1 MKSPAE
7 TYFAALAD
15 VRATGGG
22 VKETSYYPALINL
35 LNAVGETLKPRVM
48 AVSQLKNTGAGSPDA
63 GLYAASQFSK
73 GASDPLPGQL
83 PERGAVEIKS
93 MAEDGWL
100 TANSTQVSKYWEKY
114 RRVLVTNYRDFLL
127 VGEDRAGRPAVL
139 ETLRLADSAE
149 DFWARLAQ
157 PRAFA
162 QARGERLVEYLKRV
176 LLCAAPLNNPR
187 DVAWFLASYARD
199 ARARL
204 EEKPD
209 LPALAALRGALEN
222 ALGLRFEAED
232 GEHFFRSTLIQT
244 LFYGVFSAW
253 VLWHREIALRSPR
266 PPGEGPGVRAGESE
280 RFDWKLASW
289 TLRVPMIRALFEQL
303 SQPSRLLP
311 LGLAEVLDWVNGVL
325 NRVDRAAFFGQ
336 FAAAGA
342 VQYFYEPF
350 LQAFDPELRK
360 QLGVW
365 YTPPEIVRYMV
376 ARVDAVLR
384 EELDITDGLADPQ
397 VFILDPCCGTG
408 AYLTEV
414 LRHIKA
420 RLDEQGLGG
429 LAGAKLKQAAL
440 ERVFG
445 FELLPAPYV
454 VAHLQLG
461 LLLHQ
466 WGATLQLDA
475 ATGQTERLGVYLTN
489 ALTGWQPPD
498 EDGKKRMA
506 QLALNFPEL
515 MAENNAARA
524 VKQERRILV
533 ILGNPPYNGFAGVA
547 VDEEQELT
555 RAYRQ
560 TRRAPPP
567 QGQGLNDLYVR
578 FYRMAERHIVEHSGR
593 GVICFISN
601 YSWLDGLSF
610 TGMRER
616 YLEQFDRIWIDCL
629 NGDKYKTGKLTP
641 EGSPDPSV
649 FSTDFNPEG
658 IQVGTTIALLVRRIQ
673 HDNPLIQFRHWWG
686 KLKREE
692 LLKSLDQSPA
702 PPYQSLQPP
711 LELGLPFMPM
721 RVQAH
726 YLAWPLLPD
735 LLPASFPGVKT
746 SRDDALVDI
755 DRAALEQRMRRYFD
769 PNISDEE
776 IRRIAP
782 SLMKTT
788 ARFDPKQT
796 RAILQKRGFRSENI
810 IRYAYRPFDV
820 RWLYWESETKL
831 LDEKRS
837 EYFPHLFTQ
846 NIWLEARQRQPMDQF
861 DRGFITRALGD
872 NFGNGLSSFFPLY
885 LKNQIKPQNSLLDEP
900 AALIEY
906 QPNLSNAAT
915 DYLARLDA
923 DAPTLFHHIVAI
935 LHAPAYRTDNAG
947 ALKQD
952 WPRIPLPA
960 TRERLL
966 ASAELGRQ
974 IAALLDTETPLA
986 GVTQGKPRSE
996 LANIA
1001 LLTVVDAAPLTPEHL
1016 KLTAGW
1022 GHAGKGGVTM
1032 PGKGRTE
1039 SRPTVCSP
1047 RPLGEGPGVRAE
1059 AMGDETLD
1067 VSLNVG
1073 CYWKNVP
1080 RPVWEFT
1087 LGGYQVLKKWLSY
1100 REHELLNRPLSADEA
1115 LEFTWMARRIA
1126 ALVLLRPALDEN
1138 YRVCA
1143 ENCIKCP

>member
-7 TYFAALAD
+7 IYFAALAEI
-15 VRATGGG
+15 RATGGG
-22 VKETSYYPALINL
+22 VQETSYYPALINL
-35 LNAVGETLKPRVM
+35 LNAVGQTLKPRVL
-48 AVSQLKNTGAGSPDA
+48 AISQLRNTGAGNPDA
-63 GLYAASQFSK
+63 GLFAASQLAK
-73 GASDPLPGQL
+73 GTMEPLPGQL
-83 PERGAVEIKS
+83 PERGVVEIKS
-93 MAEDGWL
+93 VAEDGWL
-100 TANSTQVSKYWEKY
+100 TAGGAQVGRYWEKY
-114 RRVLVTNYRDFLL
+114 RLVLVTNHRDFLL
-127 VGEDRAGRPAVL
+127 VGADRAGRPVVL
-139 ETLRLADSAE
+139 ETLRLAESAE
-149 DFWARLAQ
+149 EFWSRLAQ

-162 QARGERLVEYLKRV
+162 QVRGERLLGYLTRV
-176 LLCAAPLNNPR
+176 LLSAAPLNGPR
-187 DVAWFLASYARD
+187 EVAGFLASYARD

-204 EEKPD
+204 AEKPD
-209 LPALAALRGALEN
+209 LPALAALRAALEN
-222 ALGLRFEAED
+222 ALGLHFEAED

-253 VLWHREIALRSPR
+253 VLWHQEQP
-266 PPGEGPGVRAGESE
+266 E
-280 RFDWKLASW
+280 RRDAFNWRLASW
-289 TLRVPMIRALFEQL
+289 TLRVPMIHALFEQL

-311 LGLAEVLDWVNGVL
+311 LGLAEVLDRVNGVL
-325 NRVDRAAFFGQ
+325 DRVDRPAFFGQ
-336 FAAAGA
+336 FAAGDA

-350 LQAFDPELRK
+350 LHAFDPELRK

-384 EELDITDGLADPQ
+384 EELGIADGLADPQ
-397 VFILDPCCGTG
+397 VFVLDPCCGTG

-429 LAGAKLKQAAL
+429 LVGARLKQAAL
-440 ERVFG
+440 ARVFG

-461 LLLHQ
+461 LLLHE
-466 WGATLQLDA
+466 WGATLHLDE

-498 EDGKKRMA
+498 DDGKQRLT
-506 QLALNFPEL
+506 QLGLNFPEL
-515 MAENNAARA
+515 RAEHDAARA
-524 VKQERRILV
+524 VKRERRILV

-616 YLEQFDRIWIDCL
+616 YLEKFDRIWIDNL
-629 NGDKYKTGKLTP
+629 HGDRIISEYAPDGRTSETVFAIAGN
-641 EGSPDPSV
+641 SPGIKIGTQISV
-649 FSTDFNPEG
+649 LAHNSSSQPIIRYRDVQDARAEERRATLLASLEHDDFN
-658 IQVGTTIALLVRRIQ
+658 
-673 HDNPLIQFRHWWG
+673 
-686 KLKREE
+686 
-692 LLKSLDQSPA
+692 SL
-702 PPYQSLQPP
+702 YFELQPVA
-711 LELGLPFMPM
+711 EIGLPFKPKA
-721 RVQAH
+721 VSAD
-726 YLAWPLLPD
+726 YLAWPLLPE
-735 LLPASFPGVKT
+735 LLPTSFPGVKT

-769 PNISDEE
+769 PTVSDEE

-782 SLMKTT
+782 SLLKKT
-788 ARFDPKQT
+788 ARFDPRQT
-796 RAILQKRGFRSENI
+796 RATLQKRGFRPENI
-810 IRYAYRPFDV
+810 VRYTYRPLDI
-820 RWLYWESETKL
+820 RWLYWESDTKL

-837 EYFPHLFTQ
+837 EYFPHIFPQ

-861 DRGFITRALGD
+861 DRGFATKFLGD

-885 LKNQIKPQNSLLDEP
+885 LKAQIKAQDSLLDESATP
-900 AALIEY
+900 AEY
-906 QPNLSNAAT
+906 HPNLSNAAT
-915 DYLARLDA
+915 EYLTRLDA
-923 DAPTLFHHIVAI
+923 DAPTLFHHLVAI
-935 LHAPAYRTDNAG
+935 LHAPAYRADNAG

-966 ASAELGRQ
+966 ASAELGRH
-974 IAALLDTETPLA
+974 IAALLDTETPLP
-986 GVTQGKPRSE
+986 GVTQGKPRPE
-996 LANIA
+996 LATLA
-1001 LLTVVDAAPLTPEHL
+1001 VLTVVDATPLDPEHL

-1022 GHAGKGGVTM
+1022 GHAGQGGVTM
-1032 PGKGRTE
+1032 PGKGKTI
-1039 SRPTVCSP
+1039 SRPFTAKEQP
-1047 RPLGEGPGVRAE
+1047 ALGEA
-1059 AMGDETLD
+1059 TLD
-1067 VSLNVG
+1067 VYLNAG

-1080 RPVWEFT
+1080 RPVWELT

-1100 REHELLNRPLSADEA
+1100 REFPLLGRPLTPDEA
-1115 LEFTWMARRIA
+1115 LEFTWMARRLA
-1126 ALVLLRPALDEN
+1126 ALIGLRPALDGN
-1138 YRVCA
+1138 YRACLEEGA
-1143 ENCIKCP
+1143 RWPISWQ

>member
-7 TYFAALAD
+7 AYFAALAD

-35 LNAVGETLKPRVM
+35 LNAVGETLKPRVL

-63 GLYAASQFSK
+63 GLYAASQFAK

-93 MAEDGWL
+93 VAEDGWL
-100 TANSTQVSKYWEKY
+100 TANSAQVSQYWEKY
-114 RRVLVTNYRDFLL
+114 RLVLVTNYRDFLL
-127 VGEDRAGRPAVL
+127 VGEDRSGQLTVL

-149 DFWARLAQ
+149 DFWVQLAQ

-162 QARGERLVEYLKRV
+162 QARGERLLEYLKRV

-253 VLWHREIALRSPR
+253 VLWHRENPERR
-266 PPGEGPGVRAGESE
+266 D

-325 NRVDRAAFFGQ
+325 NRVDRATFFGQ

-384 EELDITDGLADPQ
+384 EELDIADGLADPQ

-515 MAENNAARA
+515 MAENDAARR

-547 VDEEQELT
+547 MDEEQELT

-560 TRRAPPP
+560 TRRAPSP

-616 YLEQFDRIWIDCL
+616 YLEKFDRIWIDNL
-629 NGDKYKTGKLTP
+629 HGDRIISEYAPDGRTSETVFAMTG
-641 EGSPDPSV
+641 GS
-649 FSTDFNPEG
+649 TG
-658 IQVGTTIALLVRRIQ
+658 IKVGTQISLLVRNSSEKPIIYYRDLQ
-673 HDNPLIQFRHWWG
+673 EARA
-686 KLKREE
+686 EE
-692 LLKSLDQSPA
+692 RRKALLASLDNGDFN
-702 PPYQSLQPP
+702 SLYA
-711 LELGLPFMPM
+711 ELKPIAEIGLPFKPKI
-721 RVQAH
+721 VKAD
-726 YLAWPLLPD
+726 YLSWPLLPE

-755 DRAALEQRMRRYFD
+755 DRAALEQRMRRYCD
-769 PNISDEE
+769 PHVADEE
-776 IRRIAP
+776 VRRIAP
-782 SLMKTT
+782 SLMEKTSG
-788 ARFDPKQT
+788 FDPKLT
-796 RAILQKRGFRSENI
+796 RSALQKRGFRSENI
-810 IRYAYRPFDV
+810 TRYAYRPFDV

-831 LDEKRS
+831 LDRNRS
-837 EYFPHLFTQ
+837 EYFPQITQ
-846 NIWLEARQRQPMDQF
+846 ENIWIAAAQKQRRDF
-861 DRGFITRALGD
+861 DPPVITKSLGSLHLIERGANL
-872 NFGNGLSSFFPLY
+872 FPVY
-885 LKNQIKPQNSLLDEP
+885 IKPFHHRD
-900 AALIEY
+900 EY

-923 DAPTLFHHIVAI
+923 DAPALFHHIVAI
-935 LHAPAYRTDNAG
+935 LHAPAYRADNAG

-960 TRERLL
+960 TQDQLL

-974 IAALLDTETPLA
+974 IAALLDTETPLP
-986 GVTQGKPRSE
+986 GITQGKPRPE
-996 LANIA
+996 LTNIA
-1001 LLTVVDAAPLTPEHL
+1001 LLTVMGSAPVTPEHL

-1039 SRPTVCSP
+1039 SRLTVCSP
-1047 RPLGEGPGVRAE
+1047 RPSGEGPGVRAE
-1059 AMGDETLD
+1059 ALGDETLD
-1067 VSLNVG
+1067 VSLNAD

-1080 RPVWEFT
+1080 RPVWEYT

-1100 REHELLNRPLSADEA
+1100 REYELLNRPLSADEA

-1126 ALVLLRPALDEN
+1126 ALILLRPALDEN
-1138 YRVCA
+1138 YRACA
-1143 ENCIKCP
+1143 DECFKRSNN

>member
-7 TYFAALAD
+7 TYFAALAEI
-15 VRATGGG
+15 RATGGG
-22 VKETSYYPALINL
+22 VEETSYYPTLINL
-35 LNAVGETLKPRVM
+35 LNAVGATLKPRVL
-48 AVSQLKNTGAGSPDA
+48 AVSQLKNTGAGNPDA
-63 GLYAASQFSK
+63 GLFAAGQFPK
-73 GASDPLPGQL
+73 GAGEPLLGQL
-83 PERGAVEIKS
+83 PECGAVEIKS
-93 MAEDGWL
+93 VAEDGWL
-100 TANSTQVSKYWEKY
+100 TASSAQVSKYWEKY
-114 RRVLVTNYRDFLL
+114 RLVLVTNYRDFLL
-127 VGEDRAGRPAVL
+127 VGEDRAGRPTVL
-139 ETLRLADSAE
+139 ESLRLAESAE
-149 DFWARLAQ
+149 DFRARLAQ

-162 QARGERLVEYLKRV
+162 QARGERLLEYLKRV

-222 ALGLRFEAED
+222 ALGLHFEAED

-253 VLWHREIALRSPR
+253 VLWHREIALRPPR
-266 PPGEGPGVRAGESE
+266 PPGEGLGVRVEGSE

-289 TLRVPMIRALFEQL
+289 TLRVPMIRALLEQL

-311 LGLAEVLDWVNGVL
+311 LGLTEVLDWVNGVL

-360 QLGVW
+360 QLGVR

-384 EELDITDGLADPQ
+384 EELDIAEGLANPQ

-420 RLDEQGLGG
+420 RLDEQGLGD

-578 FYRMAERHIVEHSGR
+578 FYRMAERHIVEHGGR
-593 GVICFISN
+593 GVI
-601 YSWLDGLSF
+601 
-610 TGMRER
+610 
-616 YLEQFDRIWIDCL
+616 
-629 NGDKYKTGKLTP
+629 
-641 EGSPDPSV
+641 
-649 FSTDFNPEG
+649 
-658 IQVGTTIALLVRRIQ
+658 
-673 HDNPLIQFRHWWG
+673 
-686 KLKREE
+686 
-692 LLKSLDQSPA
+692 
-702 PPYQSLQPP
+702 
-711 LELGLPFMPM
+711 
-721 RVQAH
+721 
-726 YLAWPLLPD
+726 
-735 LLPASFPGVKT
+735 
-746 SRDDALVDI
+746 
-755 DRAALEQRMRRYFD
+755 
-769 PNISDEE
+769 
-776 IRRIAP
+776 
-782 SLMKTT
+782 
-788 ARFDPKQT
+788 
-796 RAILQKRGFRSENI
+796 
-810 IRYAYRPFDV
+810 
-820 RWLYWESETKL
+820 
-831 LDEKRS
+831 
-837 EYFPHLFTQ
+837 
-846 NIWLEARQRQPMDQF
+846 
-861 DRGFITRALGD
+861 
-872 NFGNGLSSFFPLY
+872 
-885 LKNQIKPQNSLLDEP
+885 
-900 AALIEY
+900 
-906 QPNLSNAAT
+906 
-915 DYLARLDA
+915 
-923 DAPTLFHHIVAI
+923 
-935 LHAPAYRTDNAG
+935 
-947 ALKQD
+947 
-952 WPRIPLPA
+952 
-960 TRERLL
+960 
-966 ASAELGRQ
+966 
-974 IAALLDTETPLA
+974 
-986 GVTQGKPRSE
+986 
-996 LANIA
+996 
-1001 LLTVVDAAPLTPEHL
+1001 
-1016 KLTAGW
+1016 
-1022 GHAGKGGVTM
+1022 
-1032 PGKGRTE
+1032 
-1039 SRPTVCSP
+1039 
-1047 RPLGEGPGVRAE
+1047 
-1059 AMGDETLD
+1059 
-1067 VSLNVG
+1067 
-1073 CYWKNVP
+1073 
-1080 RPVWEFT
+1080 
-1087 LGGYQVLKKWLSY
+1087 
-1100 REHELLNRPLSADEA
+1100 
-1115 LEFTWMARRIA
+1115 
-1126 ALVLLRPALDEN
+1126 
-1138 YRVCA
+1138 
-1143 ENCIKCP
+1143 

>member
-7 TYFAALAD
+7 AYFAALAD

-35 LNAVGETLKPRVM
+35 LNAVGETLKPRVL

-63 GLYAASQFSK
+63 GLYAASQFTK

-93 MAEDGWL
+93 VAEDGWL
-100 TANSTQVSKYWEKY
+100 TANSAQVSQYWEKY
-114 RRVLVTNYRDFLL
+114 RLVLVTNYRDFLL
-127 VGEDRAGRPAVL
+127 VGEDRSGQPTVL

-149 DFWARLAQ
+149 DFWTQLAQ
-157 PRAFA
+157 PRSFA
-162 QARGERLVEYLKRV
+162 QARSERLLEYLKRV

-222 ALGLRFEAED
+222 ALGLHFEAED

-253 VLWHREIALRSPR
+253 VLWHRENPERR
-266 PPGEGPGVRAGESE
+266 D

-325 NRVDRAAFFGQ
+325 NRVDRTAFFGQ

-384 EELDITDGLADPQ
+384 EELDIADGLAAEE

-466 WGATLQLDA
+466 WGATLQLDS

-515 MAENNAARA
+515 MAENDAARR

-547 VDEEQELT
+547 MDEEQELT

-616 YLEQFDRIWIDCL
+616 YLEKFDRIWIDCL

-641 EGSPDPSV
+641 EGLPDPSV
-649 FSTDFNPEG
+649 FSTDFNSEG
-658 IQVGTTIALLVRRIQ
+658 IQVGTAIALLVRKTQ

-692 LLKSLDQSPA
+692 LLKSLDQLPA

-726 YLAWPLLPD
+726 YLAWPLLPE
-735 LLPASFPGVKT
+735 LFPSSFPGVKT
-746 SRDDALVDI
+746 SRDDVLVDI
-755 DRAALEQRMRRYFD
+755 DRTALEQRMRRYFD
-769 PNISDEE
+769 PSISDEE
-776 IRRIAP
+776 IRRVAS
-782 SLMKTT
+782 SLMEKTSG
-788 ARFDPKQT
+788 FDPKLT
-796 RAILQKRGFRSENI
+796 RSTLQKRGFRSENI
-810 IRYAYRPFDV
+810 VRYAYRPFDI

-831 LDEKRS
+831 LDRNRS
-837 EYFPHLFTQ
+837 EYFPQCFTG
-846 NIWLEARQRQPMDQF
+846 NITLVSQQKPRRDWSEPQVVRPIGCLDLM
-861 DRGFITRALGD
+861 DRGA
-872 NFGNGLSSFFPLY
+872 SCFPLY
-885 LKNQIKPQNSLLDEP
+885 IKPFHHRN
-900 AALIEY
+900 EY

-915 DYLARLDA
+915 EYLARLDA

-935 LHAPAYRTDNAG
+935 LHAPTYRTDNAG

-960 TRERLL
+960 TRDQLL

-974 IAALLDTETPLA
+974 IAALLDTETPLP
-986 GVTQGKPRSE
+986 GITQGKPRPE

-1001 LLTVVDAAPLTPEHL
+1001 LLTVVDSVPVTPEHL

-1022 GHAGKGGVTM
+1022 GHVGKGGVTM

-1039 SRPTVCSP
+1039 SRPFTAQEQP
-1047 RPLGEGPGVRAE
+1047 AL
-1059 AMGDETLD
+1059 GDETLD
-1067 VSLNVG
+1067 VSLNTD
-1073 CYWKNVP
+1073 CHWKNVP
-1080 RPVWEFT
+1080 RPVWDYT

-1100 REHELLNRPLSADEA
+1100 REYELLNRPLSADEA

-1126 ALVLLRPALDEN
+1126 ALILLRPALDEN
-1138 YRVCA
+1138 YRSCTDG
-1143 ENCIKCP
+1143 

>member
-7 TYFAALAD
+7 SYFTALAE

-22 VKETSYYPALINL
+22 VKETSFYPPLINL
-35 LNAVGETLKPRVM
+35 LNAVGETLKPRVL
-48 AVSQLKNTGAGSPDA
+48 AVSQLKNVGAGSPDV
-63 GLYAASQFSK
+63 GLFAAHQIPK
-73 GASDPLPGQL
+73 GEAEPLPGQL
-83 PERGAVEIKS
+83 PERGAVEVKS
-93 MAEDGWL
+93 VTEDSWL
-100 TANSTQVSKYWEKY
+100 TANSAQVSKYWTKY
-114 RRVLVTNYRDFLL
+114 RLVLVTNYRDFLL
-127 VGEDRAGRPAVL
+127 VGTDRLGQPTVL
-139 ETLRLADSAE
+139 ETLRLATSA
-149 DFWARLAQ
+149 DAFWARLVQ
-157 PRAFA
+157 PHSFA
-162 QARGERLVEYLKRV
+162 QTEGERLLEFLKRA
-176 LLCAAPLNNPR
+176 LLCAAPLDNPR

-204 EEKPD
+204 ADQPD
-209 LPALAALRGALEN
+209 LPALAALRAALEN
-222 ALGLRFEAED
+222 ALGLHFDASD

-244 LFYGVFSAW
+244 LFYGAFSAW
-253 VLWHREIALRSPR
+253 VLWHQEQPDRRDT
-266 PPGEGPGVRAGESE
+266 
-280 RFDWKLASW
+280 FNWKMASW
-289 TLRVPMIRALFEQL
+289 TLRVPMIHALFEQL
-303 SQPSRLLP
+303 AQPSRLRP
-311 LGLAEVLDWVNGVL
+311 LGLAEVLDRVNAVL
-325 NRVDRAAFFGQ
+325 NRVDRPAFFGQ
-336 FAAAGA
+336 FAATGA

-350 LQAFDPELRK
+350 LHAFDPELRK

-384 EELDITDGLADPQ
+384 EELGITDGLADPQ

-414 LRHIKA
+414 LRHIKDK
-420 RLDEQGLGG
+420 LDEQGLGG
-429 LAGAKLKQAAL
+429 LAAAKLKQAAL

-466 WGATLQLDA
+466 WGAALQVDA
-475 ATGQTERLGVYLTN
+475 ATDQAERLGVYLTN

-498 EDGKKRMA
+498 EDGKRRMA

-547 VDEEQELT
+547 MDEEQELT
-555 RAYRQ
+555 RAYRH

-616 YLEQFDRIWIDCL
+616 FLEKFDRMWIDNL
-629 NGDKYKTGKLTP
+629 HGDRIISEYAPDGRTSETVFAMA
-641 EGSPDPSV
+641 GSSAGIKIGTQISLLVCNPSAETILYYRDIEDARAEERRANL
-649 FSTDFNPEG
+649 STSLENQDFNSLYTELKP
-658 IQVGTTIALLVRRIQ
+658 IAEI
-673 HDNPLIQFRHWWG
+673 
-686 KLKREE
+686 
-692 LLKSLDQSPA
+692 
-702 PPYQSLQPP
+702 
-711 LELGLPFMPM
+711 GLPFKPKT
-721 RVQAH
+721 VGAH

-746 SRDDALVDI
+746 SRDEALVDI
-755 DRAALEQRMRRYFD
+755 DRTALEQRMQRYFD
-769 PNISDEE
+769 PSVSDEE

-782 SLMKTT
+782 SLMEKTSG
-788 ARFDPKQT
+788 FDPKAT
-796 RAILQKRGFRSENI
+796 RTALQKRGFRPENI
-810 IRYAYRPFDV
+810 VRYAYRPFDI

-831 LDEKRS
+831 LDRSRS
-837 EYFPHLFTQ
+837 EYFPQITKQNTWIAAAQKQRREFDPPVTTQWLGSLHL
-846 NIWLEARQRQPMDQF
+846 IE
-861 DRGFITRALGD
+861 RGANL
-872 NFGNGLSSFFPLY
+872 FPVY
-885 LKNQIKPQNSLLDEP
+885 IKPFHQRD
-900 AALIEY
+900 EY
-906 QPNLSNAAT
+906 QPNLSKAAA
-915 DYLARLDA
+915 DYLVRLKSDP
-923 DAPTLFHHIVAI
+923 PTLFHHIVAV
-935 LHAPAYRTDNAG
+935 LHAPAYCADNAG

-966 ASAELGRQ
+966 ASAELGCQ
-974 IAALLDTETPLA
+974 IAALLDTETPLP
-986 GVTQGKPRSE
+986 GVTQGKPRPE
-996 LANIA
+996 LATIG
-1001 LLTVVDAAPLTPEHL
+1001 LLSSVGAAAISPESL

-1032 PGKGRTE
+1032 PGKGRTV
-1039 SRPTVCSP
+1039 SRPFAATEQP
-1047 RPLGEGPGVRAE
+1047 
-1059 AMGDETLD
+1059 AMGEETLD
-1067 VSLNVG
+1067 VYLNAD

-1080 RPVWEFT
+1080 RPVWDYT

-1100 REHELLNRPLSADEA
+1100 REYELLNRPLETDEA
-1115 LEFTWMARRIA
+1115 LEFTWMTRRIA
-1126 ALVLLRPALDEN
+1126 ALIVLRPALDEN
-1138 YRVCA
+1138 YRACA
-1143 ENCIKCP
+1143 N

>member
-1 MKSPAE
+1 MSLKSPVE
-7 TYFAALAD
+7 PYFTALAEI
-15 VRATGGG
+15 RATGGG
-22 VKETSYYPALINL
+22 VQETSYYPALINL
-35 LNAVGETLKPRVM
+35 LNAVGETLKPRVL
-48 AVSQLKNTGAGSPDA
+48 AISQLQNTGAGNPDA
-63 GLYAASQFSK
+63 GLFATSQFPK
-73 GASDPLPGQL
+73 GAGEPLPGQL
-83 PERGAVEIKS
+83 PERGVVEIKG
-93 MAEDGWL
+93 MADDGWL
-100 TANSTQVSKYWEKY
+100 TAGGAQVGKYWEKY
-114 RRVLVTNYRDFLL
+114 RLVLVTNYRDFLL
-127 VGEDRAGRPAVL
+127 VGADRAGQPAVL
-139 ETLRLADSAE
+139 EALRLAESAE
-149 DFWARLAQ
+149 AFWAKLAQ

-162 QARGERLVEYLKRV
+162 QARGERLLEYLKRA
-176 LLCAAPLNNPR
+176 LLRAAPLTNPR

-199 ARARL
+199 ARTRL
-204 EEKPD
+204 AEKPD

-222 ALGLRFEAED
+222 ALGLHFEAED

-253 VLWHREIALRSPR
+253 VLWHQEQPERRD
-266 PPGEGPGVRAGESE
+266 

-303 SQPSRLLP
+303 SQPSKLLP
-311 LGLAEVLDWVNGVL
+311 LGLTEVLDWVNGVL
-325 NRVDRAAFFGQ
+325 NRVDRPAFFGQ

-365 YTPPEIVRYMV
+365 YTPPEIVHYMV

-384 EELDITDGLADPQ
+384 EELDIADGLADPD
-397 VFILDPCCGTG
+397 VFVLDPCCGTG

-420 RLDEQGLGG
+420 RLDEQGLGD
-429 LAGAKLKQAAL
+429 LAGARLKQAAL

-498 EDGKKRMA
+498 EAGKQRLT
-506 QLALNFPEL
+506 QLGFSFPEL
-515 MAENNAARA
+515 KAEHDAARA
-524 VKQERRILV
+524 VKRERRILV

-547 VDEEQELT
+547 MDEEQELT

-560 TRRAPPP
+560 TRRAPSP

-616 YLEQFDRIWIDCL
+616 YLEKFGRIWIDCL

-641 EGSPDPSV
+641 EGLPDPSV
-649 FSTDFNPEG
+649 FSTEFNTEG
-658 IQVGTTIALLVRRIQ
+658 IQVGTAIALLARKTQ
-673 HDNPLIQFRHWWG
+673 DSNPLLHFRHWWG
-686 KLKREE
+686 KLKRED
-692 LLKSLDQSPA
+692 LLKSLDQ
-702 PPYQSLQPP
+702 PPESLYQLLQPP
-711 LELGLPFMPM
+711 LELGLPFVPM

-726 YLAWPLLPD
+726 YLAWPLLPE
-735 LLPASFPGVKT
+735 LLPVSFPGVKT

-755 DRAALEQRMRRYFD
+755 DRAVLEKRMRRYLD
-769 PNISDEE
+769 PNVNDEE

-796 RAILQKRGFRSENI
+796 RATLQKRGFRSENI
-810 IRYAYRPFDV
+810 VRYAYRPLDV
-820 RWLYWESETKL
+820 RWLYWEPETKL

-837 EYFPHLFTQ
+837 EYFPQIFVQ
-846 NIWLEARQRQPMDQF
+846 NIWLEARQRQSMDQF
-861 DRGFITRALGD
+861 DRGFVTRVLGD
-872 NFGNGLSSFFPLY
+872 NFGNGLSSFFPVY
-885 LKNQIKPQNSLLDEP
+885 LKPQTKPQNSLLDEP
-900 AALIEY
+900 VASTEHR
-906 QPNLSNAAT
+906 PNLSKTAIE
-915 DYLARLDA
+915 YLTHLDA
-923 DAPTLFHHIVAI
+923 DAPALFHHIVAV
-935 LHAPAYRTDNAG
+935 LHAPAYRADNAG

-952 WPRIPLPA
+952 WPRLPLPA
-960 TRERLL
+960 TWERLL

-974 IAALLDTETPLA
+974 IAALLDTETPLP
-986 GVTQGKPRSE
+986 GVTQGKPRPE
-996 LANIA
+996 LAKIA
-1001 LLTVVDAAPLTPEHL
+1001 LLTVVNSVPLAPEHL

-1032 PGKGRTE
+1032 PGKGRAE
-1039 SRPTVCSP
+1039 SRPFTTEEQP
-1047 RPLGEGPGVRAE
+1047 ALGE
-1059 AMGDETLD
+1059 ETLD
-1067 VSLNVG
+1067 VYLNPL

-1080 RPVWEFT
+1080 RPAWELT

-1100 REHELLNRPLSADEA
+1100 REYELLGRPLAADEA

-1126 ALVLLRPALDEN
+1126 ALILLRPALDEN
-1138 YRVCA
+1138 YRTCA
-1143 ENCIKCP
+1143 EGCIKWP

>member
-1 MKSPAE
+1 MQSPAE
-7 TYFAALAD
+7 TYFAALTEI
-15 VRATGGG
+15 RATGGG

-35 LNAVGETLKPRVM
+35 LNAVGETLKPRVL

-63 GLYAASQFSK
+63 GLFVAGQLPK
-73 GASDPLPGQL
+73 GASEPLPGQL
-83 PERGAVEIKS
+83 PERGVVEIKS
-93 MAEDGWL
+93 VAEDGWL
-100 TANSTQVSKYWEKY
+100 TAGGAQVGKYWEKY
-114 RRVLVTNYRDFLL
+114 RLVLVTNHRDFLL
-127 VGEDRAGRPAVL
+127 VGADHAGQPAVL
-139 ETLRLADSAE
+139 ETFRLADSAE
-149 DFWARLAQ
+149 DFWSRLRQ

-162 QARGERLVEYLKRV
+162 RTHGERLLEFLQRA

-199 ARARL
+199 ARTRL
-204 EEKPD
+204 ADKPD
-209 LPALAALRGALEN
+209 LPALATLRGALEN
-222 ALGLRFEAED
+222 ALGLRFEADD

-253 VLWHREIALRSPR
+253 VLWH
-266 PPGEGPGVRAGESE
+266 GENPE
-280 RFDWKLASW
+280 RRDAFNWKLASW
-289 TLRVPMIRALFEQL
+289 TLRVPMIHALFEQL

-311 LGLAEVLDWVNGVL
+311 LGLAEVLDRVNGVL

-350 LQAFDPELRK
+350 LHAFDPELRK

-376 ARVDAVLR
+376 ARVDTVLR
-384 EELDITDGLADPQ
+384 EELDIADGLADPN
-397 VFILDPCCGTG
+397 VLVLDPCCGTG

-420 RLDEQGLGG
+420 RLDEQGLGDA
-429 LAGAKLKQAAL
+429 AGARLKQAAL
-440 ERVFG
+440 ARVFG

-466 WGATLQLDA
+466 WGAALDLDE

-547 VDEEQELT
+547 IDEEQELT

-616 YLEQFDRIWIDCL
+616 YLEKFDRIWIDNL
-629 NGDKYKTGKLTP
+629 HGDRIISEYAPDGRTSETVFAMTG
-641 EGSPDPSV
+641 SSV
-649 FSTDFNPEG
+649 G
-658 IQVGTTIALLVRRIQ
+658 IKIGTQISLLVR
-673 HDNPLIQFRHWWG
+673 NPSGQPIIYYRDFQDARAEERRKTLLASLENVDLNSLYVT
-686 KLKREE
+686 LK
-692 LLKSLDQSPA
+692 PIA
-702 PPYQSLQPP
+702 AI
-711 LELGLPFMPM
+711 GLPFKPKI
-721 RVQAH
+721 VKVD
-726 YLAWPLLPD
+726 YLSWPLLPE
-735 LLPASFPGVKT
+735 LLPSSFPGVQT
-746 SRDDALVDI
+746 CRDDALVDI
-755 DRAALEQRMRRYFD
+755 DRTALEQRMRQYCD
-769 PNISDEE
+769 PNVSDEE
-776 IRRIAP
+776 ICRIAP
-782 SLMKTT
+782 TLMEKTSS
-788 ARFDPKQT
+788 FDPKLT
-796 RAILQKRGFRSENI
+796 RSALQKRRFRSENTT
-810 IRYAYRPFDV
+810 RYAYRPFDV

-831 LDEKRS
+831 LDRNRS
-837 EYFPHLFTQ
+837 EYFPHISGANDWIAAAQ
-846 NIWLEARQRQPMDQF
+846 KQRRDFDPPMITKQLGSRHLIE
-861 DRGFITRALGD
+861 RGANL
-872 NFGNGLSSFFPLY
+872 FPLY
-885 LKNQIKPQNSLLDEP
+885 IKPFHHRD
-900 AALIEY
+900 EY

-915 DYLARLDA
+915 KYLARLDA
-923 DAPTLFHHIVAI
+923 DPPTLFHHIVAV
-935 LHAPAYRTDNAG
+935 LHAPAYRTENAG

-960 TRERLL
+960 TKERLL
-966 ASAELGRQ
+966 TSAELGRQ
-974 IAALLDTETPLA
+974 IAALLDTETPLP
-986 GVTQGKPRSE
+986 GVTQGKPRPE
-996 LANIA
+996 LAKIA
-1001 LLTVVDAAPLTPEHL
+1001 LLTVADSTPLTPTHL

-1032 PGKGRTE
+1032 PGKGKTE
-1039 SRPTVCSP
+1039 NRPFTELEQP
-1047 RPLGEGPGVRAE
+1047 ALGE
-1059 AMGDETLD
+1059 ETLD
-1067 VSLNVG
+1067 VYLNAG

-1080 RPVWEFT
+1080 RPAWEFT

-1100 REHELLNRPLSADEA
+1100 RELELLGRPLSADEA
-1115 LEFTWMARRIA
+1115 LEFSGMARRIA
-1126 ALVLLRPALDEN
+1126 ALVLLRPKLDEN
-1138 YRVCA
+1138 YRACA
-1143 ENCIKCP
+1143 DQHIEQSPG

>member
-1 MKSPAE
+1 S
-7 TYFAALAD
+7 
-15 VRATGGG
+15 
-22 VKETSYYPALINL
+22 
-35 LNAVGETLKPRVM
+35 
-48 AVSQLKNTGAGSPDA
+48 
-63 GLYAASQFSK
+63 
-73 GASDPLPGQL
+73 
-83 PERGAVEIKS
+83 
-93 MAEDGWL
+93 
-100 TANSTQVSKYWEKY
+100 
-114 RRVLVTNYRDFLL
+114 
-127 VGEDRAGRPAVL
+127 
-139 ETLRLADSAE
+139 
-149 DFWARLAQ
+149 
-157 PRAFA
+157 FA
-162 QARGERLVEYLKRV
+162 QARSERLLEYLKRV

-222 ALGLRFEAED
+222 ALGLHFEAED

-253 VLWHREIALRSPR
+253 VLWHRENPERR
-266 PPGEGPGVRAGESE
+266 D

-325 NRVDRAAFFGQ
+325 NRVDRTAFFGQ

-384 EELDITDGLADPQ
+384 EELDIADGLAAEE

-466 WGATLQLDA
+466 WGATLQLDS

-515 MAENNAARA
+515 MAENDAARR

-547 VDEEQELT
+547 MDEEQELT

-616 YLEQFDRIWIDCL
+616 YLEKFDRIWIDCL

-641 EGSPDPSV
+641 EGLPDPSV
-649 FSTDFNPEG
+649 FSTDFNSEG
-658 IQVGTTIALLVRRIQ
+658 IQVGTAIALLVRKTQ

-692 LLKSLDQSPA
+692 LLKSLDQLPA

-726 YLAWPLLPD
+726 YLAWPLLPE
-735 LLPASFPGVKT
+735 LFPSSFPGVKT
-746 SRDDALVDI
+746 SRDDVLVDI
-755 DRAALEQRMRRYFD
+755 DRTALEQRMRRYFD
-769 PNISDEE
+769 PSISDEE
-776 IRRIAP
+776 IRRVAS
-782 SLMKTT
+782 SLMEKTSG
-788 ARFDPKQT
+788 FDPKLT
-796 RAILQKRGFRSENI
+796 RSTLQKRGFRSENI
-810 IRYAYRPFDV
+810 VRYAYRPFDI

-831 LDEKRS
+831 LDRNRS
-837 EYFPHLFTQ
+837 EYFPQCFTG
-846 NIWLEARQRQPMDQF
+846 NITLVSQQKPRRDWSEPQVVRPIGCLDLM
-861 DRGFITRALGD
+861 DRGA
-872 NFGNGLSSFFPLY
+872 SCFPLY
-885 LKNQIKPQNSLLDEP
+885 IKPFHHRN
-900 AALIEY
+900 EY

-915 DYLARLDA
+915 EYLARLDA

-935 LHAPAYRTDNAG
+935 LHAPTYRTDNAG

-960 TRERLL
+960 TRDQLL

-974 IAALLDTETPLA
+974 IAALLDTETPLP
-986 GVTQGKPRSE
+986 GITQGKPRPE

-1001 LLTVVDAAPLTPEHL
+1001 LLTVVDSVPVTPEHL

-1022 GHAGKGGVTM
+1022 GHVGKGGVTM

-1039 SRPTVCSP
+1039 SRPFTAQEQP
-1047 RPLGEGPGVRAE
+1047 AL
-1059 AMGDETLD
+1059 GDETLD
-1067 VSLNVG
+1067 VSLNTD
-1073 CYWKNVP
+1073 CHWKNVP
-1080 RPVWEFT
+1080 RPVWDYT

-1100 REHELLNRPLSADEA
+1100 REYELLNRPLSADEA

-1126 ALVLLRPALDEN
+1126 ALILLRPALDEN
-1138 YRVCA
+1138 YRSCTDG
-1143 ENCIKCP
+1143 

>member
-1 MKSPAE
+1 MKSPVE
-7 TYFAALAD
+7 PYFTALAEI
-15 VRATGGG
+15 RATGGG
-22 VKETSYYPALINL
+22 VKETSYYPALLNL
-35 LNAVGETLKPRVM
+35 LNAVGETLKPRVL
-48 AVSQLKNTGAGSPDA
+48 AVSQLQNTGAGNPDA
-63 GLYAASQFSK
+63 GLFAASQFPK
-73 GASDPLPGQL
+73 GASEPLPGQL
-83 PERGAVEIKS
+83 PERGVVEIKG
-93 MAEDGWL
+93 MADDGWL
-100 TANSTQVSKYWEKY
+100 TAGGAQVGKYWEKY
-114 RRVLVTNYRDFLL
+114 RLVLVTNYRDFLL
-127 VGEDRAGRPAVL
+127 IGEDRAGQPVVL
-139 ETLRLADSAE
+139 ETLRLAESAE
-149 DFWARLAQ
+149 AFWAKLAQ

-162 QARGERLVEYLKRV
+162 QACGERLLEYLKRV
-176 LLCAAPLNNPR
+176 LLRAAPLNNPR

-204 EEKPD
+204 AEKPD
-209 LPALAALRGALEN
+209 LPALAALRAALEN

-253 VLWHREIALRSPR
+253 VLWHQEIAPCSSRPSP
-266 PPGEGPGVRAGESE
+266 PTPLPEGEGSR

-303 SQPSRLLP
+303 SQPSKLLP
-311 LGLAEVLDWVNGVL
+311 LGLTEVLDWVNGVL
-325 NRVDRAAFFGQ
+325 NRVDRPAFFGQ

-376 ARVDAVLR
+376 ARVDTVLR
-384 EELDITDGLADPQ
+384 EELDIADGLADPR

-420 RLDEQGLGG
+420 RLDEQGLGD
-429 LAGAKLKQAAL
+429 LAGVRLKQAAL

-524 VKQERRILV
+524 VKQKRRILV

-547 VDEEQELT
+547 MDEEQELT

-616 YLEQFDRIWIDCL
+616 YLEKFDRIWIDNL
-629 NGDKYKTGKLTP
+629 HGDRIISEYAPDGRTSETVFAMAGSSTGIK
-641 EGSPDPSV
+641 
-649 FSTDFNPEG
+649 
-658 IQVGTTIALLVRRIQ
+658 IGTQISLLVRNQSEQPIIHYRDLQ
-673 HDNPLIQFRHWWG
+673 DARA
-686 KLKREE
+686 EE
-692 LLKSLDQSPA
+692 RRAALLASLEHEDFNSL
-702 PPYQSLQPP
+702 YVELQPIAAI
-711 LELGLPFMPM
+711 GLPFKPKI
-721 RVQAH
+721 VKAD
-726 YLAWPLLPD
+726 YLSWLLLPE
-735 LLPASFPGVKT
+735 LLPISFPGVKT

-755 DRAALEQRMRRYFD
+755 DRAVLEQQMRRYFD
-769 PNISDEE
+769 PNVSDEE
-776 IRRIAP
+776 MRRIAP
-782 SLMKTT
+782 SLMEKTSG
-788 ARFDPKQT
+788 FDPNET
-796 RAILQKRGFRSENI
+796 RATLQKRGFRPENI
-810 IRYAYRPFDV
+810 VRYAYRPFDV
-820 RWLYWESETKL
+820 RWLYWESQTKL
-831 LDEKRS
+831 LDRNRS
-837 EYFPHLFTQ
+837 EYFPQIFAQ
-846 NIWLEARQRQPMDQF
+846 NLWLEARQRQSMDQF
-861 DRGFITRALGD
+861 DRGFVTRVLGD
-872 NFGNGLSSFFPLY
+872 NFGNGLSNFFPLY
-885 LKNQIKPQNSLLDEP
+885 LKPQTKPQNSLLDEP
-900 AALIEY
+900 VPSTEHR
-906 QPNLSNAAT
+906 PNLSKTAT
-915 DYLARLDA
+915 KYLTHLDA
-923 DAPTLFHHIVAI
+923 DAPTLFHHIVAV
-935 LHAPAYRTDNAG
+935 LHAPAYRADNAG

-952 WPRIPLPA
+952 WPRLPLPA

-974 IAALLDTETPLA
+974 IVALLDTETPLP
-986 GVTQGKPRSE
+986 GVTQGKPRPE
-996 LANIA
+996 LAKIA
-1001 LLTVVDAAPLTPEHL
+1001 LLTLVEPGPLAPEHL
-1016 KLTAGW
+1016 QLTAGW

-1039 SRPTVCSP
+1039 SRPNACSP
-1047 RPLGEGPGVRAE
+1047 LPAGEGPGVRAE
-1059 AMGDETLD
+1059 ALGEETLD
-1067 VSLNVG
+1067 VYLNPL

-1080 RPVWEFT
+1080 RPVWELT

-1100 REHELLNRPLSADEA
+1100 RELELLGRPLAADEA

-1126 ALVLLRPALDEN
+1126 ALILLRPELDEN
-1138 YRVCA
+1138 YRACA
-1143 ENCIKCP
+1143 DECIK

>member
-1 MKSPAE
+1 M
-7 TYFAALAD
+7 
-15 VRATGGG
+15 
-22 VKETSYYPALINL
+22 
-35 LNAVGETLKPRVM
+35 
-48 AVSQLKNTGAGSPDA
+48 
-63 GLYAASQFSK
+63 
-73 GASDPLPGQL
+73 
-83 PERGAVEIKS
+83 
-93 MAEDGWL
+93 
-100 TANSTQVSKYWEKY
+100 
-114 RRVLVTNYRDFLL
+114 LVTNYRDFLL
-127 VGEDRAGRPAVL
+127 VGEDRSGQPTVL

-149 DFWARLAQ
+149 DFWTQLAQ
-157 PRAFA
+157 PRSFA
-162 QARGERLVEYLKRV
+162 QARSERLLEYLKRV

-222 ALGLRFEAED
+222 ALGLHFEAED

-253 VLWHREIALRSPR
+253 VLWHRENPERR
-266 PPGEGPGVRAGESE
+266 D

-325 NRVDRAAFFGQ
+325 NRVDRTAFFGQ

-384 EELDITDGLADPQ
+384 EELDIADGLAAEE

-466 WGATLQLDA
+466 WGATLQLDS

-515 MAENNAARA
+515 MAENDAARR

-533 ILGNPPYNGFAGVA
+533 ILGNPQYNGFSGVA
-547 VDEEQELT
+547 MDEEQELT
-555 RAYRQ
+555 RASCQ

-616 YLEQFDRIWIDCL
+616 YLEKFDRIWIDCL

-641 EGSPDPSV
+641 EGLPDPSV
-649 FSTDFNPEG
+649 FSTDFNSEG
-658 IQVGTTIALLVRRIQ
+658 IQVGTAIALLVRKTQ

-692 LLKSLDQSPA
+692 LLKSLDQLPA

-726 YLAWPLLPD
+726 YLAWPLLPE
-735 LLPASFPGVKT
+735 LFPSSFPGVKT
-746 SRDDALVDI
+746 SRDDVLVDI
-755 DRAALEQRMRRYFD
+755 DRTALEQRMRRYFD
-769 PNISDEE
+769 PSISDEE
-776 IRRIAP
+776 IRRVAS
-782 SLMKTT
+782 SLMEKTSG
-788 ARFDPKQT
+788 FDPKLT
-796 RAILQKRGFRSENI
+796 RSTLQKRGFRSENI
-810 IRYAYRPFDV
+810 VRYAYRPFDI

-831 LDEKRS
+831 LDRNRS
-837 EYFPHLFTQ
+837 EYFPQCFTG
-846 NIWLEARQRQPMDQF
+846 NITLVSQQKPRRDWSEPQVVRPIGCLDLM
-861 DRGFITRALGD
+861 DRGA
-872 NFGNGLSSFFPLY
+872 SCFPLY
-885 LKNQIKPQNSLLDEP
+885 IKPFHHRN
-900 AALIEY
+900 EY

-915 DYLARLDA
+915 EYLARLDA

-935 LHAPAYRTDNAG
+935 LHAPTYRTDNAG

-960 TRERLL
+960 TRDQLL

-974 IAALLDTETPLA
+974 IAALLDTETPLP
-986 GVTQGKPRSE
+986 GITQGKPRPE

-1001 LLTVVDAAPLTPEHL
+1001 LLTVVDSVPVTPEHL

-1022 GHAGKGGVTM
+1022 GHVGKGGVTM

-1039 SRPTVCSP
+1039 SRPFTAQEQP
-1047 RPLGEGPGVRAE
+1047 AL
-1059 AMGDETLD
+1059 GDETLD
-1067 VSLNVG
+1067 VSLNTD
-1073 CYWKNVP
+1073 CHWKNVP
-1080 RPVWEFT
+1080 RPVWDYT

-1100 REHELLNRPLSADEA
+1100 REYELLNRPLSADEA

-1126 ALVLLRPALDEN
+1126 ALILLRPALDEN
-1138 YRVCA
+1138 YRSCTDG
-1143 ENCIKCP
+1143 

>member
-7 TYFAALAD
+7 AYFAALAEI
-15 VRATGGG
+15 RATGGG

-35 LNAVGETLKPRVM
+35 LNMVGETLKPRVL

-63 GLYAASQFSK
+63 GLYAASQFAK

-93 MAEDGWL
+93 VAEDGWL
-100 TANSTQVSKYWEKY
+100 TANSAQVSKYWEKY
-114 RRVLVTNYRDFLL
+114 RLVLVTNYRDFLL
-127 VGEDRAGRPAVL
+127 VGEDRAGQPTVL
-139 ETLRLADSAE
+139 ETFRLADSAE
-149 DFWARLAQ
+149 DFWAKLAQ

-162 QARGERLVEYLKRV
+162 QARGERLLEYLKRV
-176 LLCAAPLNNPR
+176 LLCAAPLHNPR

-222 ALGLRFEAED
+222 ALGLHFEAKD

-253 VLWHREIALRSPR
+253 VLWYQETAPRSPR
-266 PPGEGPGVRAGESE
+266 PSPPTLLPEGEGNR

-303 SQPSRLLP
+303 AQPSRLLP

-325 NRVDRAAFFGQ
+325 NRVDRAAFFSQ

-365 YTPPEIVRYMV
+365 YTPPEIVHYMV
-376 ARVDAVLR
+376 ARVDTVLR
-384 EELDITDGLADPQ
+384 EELGIADGLADPQ

-414 LRHIKA
+414 LRYIKA

-498 EDGKKRMA
+498 EDGKQRMA

-515 MAENNAARA
+515 MAENSAARL

-533 ILGNPPYNGFAGVA
+533 ILGNPPYNGFSGVA

-560 TRRAPPP
+560 TRRAPSP

-616 YLEQFDRIWIDCL
+616 FLEKFDRIWIDNL
-629 NGDKYKTGKLTP
+629 HGDRIISEYAPDGRTSETVFAIA
-641 EGSPDPSV
+641 GSSA
-649 FSTDFNPEG
+649 G
-658 IQVGTTIALLVRRIQ
+658 IKIGTQISLLVRNASEQPIIYYR
-673 HDNPLIQFRHWWG
+673 DLEEARAEERRKTLLNSFDSSNFNSLYA
-686 KLKREE
+686 KLKPIAEI
-692 LLKSLDQSPA
+692 
-702 PPYQSLQPP
+702 
-711 LELGLPFMPM
+711 GLPFKPKI
-721 RVQAH
+721 VSID
-726 YLAWPLLPD
+726 YLSWPLLPE
-735 LLPASFPGVKT
+735 LFPASFPGVKT

-755 DRAALEQRMRRYFD
+755 DHAALEQRMRRYCD
-769 PNISDEE
+769 PNVSDEE

-782 SLMKTT
+782 SLMEKTSG
-788 ARFDPKQT
+788 FDPKTT
-796 RAILQKRGFRSENI
+796 RSTLQKRGFRSENI
-810 IRYAYRPFDV
+810 VRYAYRPFDI

-831 LDEKRS
+831 LDRNRS
-837 EYFPHLFTQ
+837 EYFPQISNANLWLTAAQKLRRDFDPAFTTRSLGAGHL
-846 NIWLEARQRQPMDQF
+846 IE
-861 DRGFITRALGD
+861 RGANL
-872 NFGNGLSSFFPLY
+872 FPFY
-885 LKNQIKPQNSLLDEP
+885 IKPFHHRD
-900 AALIEY
+900 EY
-906 QPNLSNAAT
+906 QPNLSSAAT
-915 DYLARLDA
+915 DYLAGLDA

-935 LHAPAYRTDNAG
+935 LHAPAYRADNAG

-952 WPRIPLPA
+952 WPRIPLTA

-966 ASAELGRQ
+966 ASAELGLQ
-974 IAALLDTETPLA
+974 IAALLDTETPLS
-986 GVTQGKPRSE
+986 GVTQGKPRPE

-1032 PGKGRTE
+1032 PGKGRVE
-1039 SRPTVCSP
+1039 SRPIVCSP
-1047 RPLGEGPGVRAE
+1047 RPPGEGPGVRAE
-1059 AMGDETLD
+1059 ALDDEALD
-1067 VSLNVG
+1067 VYLNPL

-1080 RPVWEFT
+1080 RLVWEFT

-1100 REHELLNRPLSADEA
+1100 REYELLNRPLATDEA
-1115 LEFTWMARRIA
+1115 LEFTRIARRIA
-1126 ALVLLRPALDEN
+1126 ALILLRPALDDN
-1138 YRVCA
+1138 YRVCTLQNPPPPEPTIPIA
-1143 ENCIKCP
+1143 S

>member
-7 TYFAALAD
+7 SYFTALAE

-22 VKETSYYPALINL
+22 VKETSFYPPLINL
-35 LNAVGETLKPRVM
+35 LNAVGETLKPRVL
-48 AVSQLKNTGAGSPDA
+48 AVSQLKNVGAGSPDV
-63 GLYAASQFSK
+63 GLFAAHQIPK
-73 GASDPLPGQL
+73 GEAEPLPGQL
-83 PERGAVEIKS
+83 PERGAVEVKS
-93 MAEDGWL
+93 VTEDSWL
-100 TANSTQVSKYWEKY
+100 TASSAQVSKYWTKY
-114 RRVLVTNYRDFLL
+114 RLVLVTNYRDFLL
-127 VGEDRAGRPAVL
+127 VGTDRLSQPTVL
-139 ETLRLADSAE
+139 ETLRLATSA
-149 DFWARLAQ
+149 DAFWARLAQ
-157 PRAFA
+157 PRSFA
-162 QARGERLVEYLKRV
+162 QTEGERLLEFLKRA
-176 LLCAAPLNNPR
+176 LLCAAPLDNPR

-204 EEKPD
+204 ADQPD
-209 LPALAALRGALEN
+209 LPALAALRAALEN
-222 ALGLRFEAED
+222 ALGLHFDARD

-244 LFYGVFSAW
+244 LFYGAFSAW
-253 VLWHREIALRSPR
+253 VLWHQEQPDRRDT
-266 PPGEGPGVRAGESE
+266 
-280 RFDWKLASW
+280 FNWKMASW
-289 TLRVPMIRALFEQL
+289 TLRVPMIHALFEQL
-303 SQPSRLLP
+303 AQPSRLRP
-311 LGLAEVLDWVNGVL
+311 LGLAEVLDRVNAVL
-325 NRVDRAAFFGQ
+325 NRVDRPAFFGQ
-336 FAAAGA
+336 FAATGA

-350 LQAFDPELRK
+350 LHAFDPELRK

-376 ARVDAVLR
+376 ARVDTVLR
-384 EELDITDGLADPQ
+384 EELGITDGLADPQ

-414 LRHIKA
+414 LRHIKDK
-420 RLDEQGLGG
+420 LDEQGLGG
-429 LAGAKLKQAAL
+429 LAAAKLKQAAL

-466 WGATLQLDA
+466 WGAALQVDA
-475 ATGQTERLGVYLTN
+475 ATDQAERLGVYLTN

-498 EDGKKRMA
+498 EDGKRRMA

-547 VDEEQELT
+547 MDEEQELT
-555 RAYRQ
+555 RAYRH

-616 YLEQFDRIWIDCL
+616 FLEKFDRVWIDCL

-641 EGSPDPSV
+641 EGLPDPSV
-649 FSTDFNPEG
+649 FSTEFNPEG
-658 IQVGTTIALLVRRIQ
+658 IQVGTAIALLAKKPQ
-673 HDNPLIQFRHWWG
+673 ADAPLLHFRHWWG
-686 KLKREE
+686 KFKREE
-692 LLKSLDQSPA
+692 LLKSLDQ
-702 PPYQSLQPP
+702 PPDADYQLLLPP
-711 LELGLPFMPM
+711 LELGLPFTPM
-721 RVQAH
+721 QVEAH

-746 SRDDALVDI
+746 SRDEALVDI
-755 DRAALEQRMRRYFD
+755 DRAALEQRMQRYFD
-769 PNISDEE
+769 PNVSDEE

-782 SLMKTT
+782 SLMEKTSG
-788 ARFDPKQT
+788 FDPKAT
-796 RAILQKRGFRSENI
+796 RTALKKRGFRPENI
-810 IRYAYRPFDV
+810 VRYAYRPFDT
-820 RWLYWESETKL
+820 RWLYWEAETKL
-831 LDEKRS
+831 LDRNRS
-837 EYFPHLFTQ
+837 EYFPQVITE
-846 NIWLEARQRQPMDQF
+846 NIWFTAAQKLRRDF
-861 DRGFITRALGD
+861 DPPTVTKIHGAGHLIERGANL
-872 NFGNGLSSFFPLY
+872 FPVY
-885 LKNQIKPQNSLLDEP
+885 IKPFHQRD
-900 AALIEY
+900 EY
-906 QPNLSNAAT
+906 QPNLSKAAA
-915 DYLARLDA
+915 DYLARLES
-923 DAPTLFHHIVAI
+923 DAPMLFHHLVAV
-935 LHAPAYRTDNAG
+935 LHAPAYCADNAG

-966 ASAELGRQ
+966 ASAELGCQ

-986 GVTQGKPRSE
+986 GVTQGKPRPE
-996 LANIA
+996 LAAIG
-1001 LLTVVDAAPLTPEHL
+1001 LLTSVGATVISPERL

-1032 PGKGRTE
+1032 PGKGRTV
-1039 SRPTVCSP
+1039 SRPFAATEQP
-1047 RPLGEGPGVRAE
+1047 ALGE
-1059 AMGDETLD
+1059 ETLD
-1067 VSLNVG
+1067 VYLNAD

-1080 RPVWEFT
+1080 RPVWDYT

-1100 REHELLNRPLSADEA
+1100 REYELLNRPLETDEA
-1115 LEFTWMARRIA
+1115 LEFTWMTRRIA
-1126 ALVLLRPALDEN
+1126 ALIVLRPALDEN
-1138 YRVCA
+1138 YRACA
-1143 ENCIKCP
+1143 LESSPPT

>member
-1 MKSPAE
+1 MKSLTE
-7 TYFAALAD
+7 TYFAALAEI
-15 VRATGGG
+15 RATGGG
-22 VKETSYYPALINL
+22 VKETSYYPVLINL
-35 LNAVGETLKPRVM
+35 LNAVGQTLKPRVL
-48 AVSQLKNTGAGSPDA
+48 AVAQLQNTGAGSPDA
-63 GLYAASQFSK
+63 GLFAASQFPK
-73 GASDPLPGQL
+73 GAGEPLSGQL
-83 PERGAVEIKS
+83 PERGVVEVKS
-93 MAEDGWL
+93 VAEDGWL
-100 TANSTQVSKYWEKY
+100 TAGGAQVGKYWEKY
-114 RRVLVTNYRDFLL
+114 RLVLVSNYRDFLL
-127 VGEDRAGRPAVL
+127 VGEDRAGQPAVL
-139 ETLRLADSAE
+139 ETFRLADSAE
-149 DFWARLAQ
+149 DFWSRLQQ

-162 QARGERLVEYLKRV
+162 RTHGERLLEFLQRA
-176 LLCAAPLNNPR
+176 LLCAAPLTHPR

-199 ARARL
+199 ARTRL
-204 EEKPD
+204 ADKPD
-209 LPALAALRGALEN
+209 LPALTALRAALEN

-253 VLWHREIALRSPR
+253 VLWH
-266 PPGEGPGVRAGESE
+266 GENPE
-280 RFDWKLASW
+280 RRDAFNWKLASW
-289 TLRVPMIRALFEQL
+289 TLRVPMIHALFEQL

-311 LGLAEVLDWVNGVL
+311 LGLAEVLDRVNGVL
-325 NRVDRAAFFGQ
+325 NRVDRGAFFGQ

-350 LQAFDPELRK
+350 LHAFDPELRK

-376 ARVDAVLR
+376 ARVDTVLR
-384 EELDITDGLADPQ
+384 EELDIADGLADPN
-397 VFILDPCCGTG
+397 VLVLDPCCGTG

-414 LRHIKA
+414 LRQIKA
-420 RLDEQGLGG
+420 RLDEQGLGDA
-429 LAGAKLKQAAL
+429 AGARLKQATLA
-440 ERVFG
+440 RVFG

-466 WGATLQLDA
+466 WGAALDLDE

-547 VDEEQELT
+547 MDEEQELT

-560 TRRAPPP
+560 TRRAPSP

-616 YLEQFDRIWIDCL
+616 YLEKFHQIWIDNL
-629 NGDKYKTGKLTP
+629 HGDRIISEYAPDGRTSETVFAMTGN
-641 EGSPDPSV
+641 SS
-649 FSTDFNPEG
+649 G
-658 IQVGTTIALLVRRIQ
+658 IKIGTQISLLVCNSSEQMVIRYRDLQDARAEERRTSLLSSLEQ
-673 HDNPLIQFRHWWG
+673 DNF
-686 KLKREE
+686 
-692 LLKSLDQSPA
+692 KSL
-702 PPYQSLQPP
+702 YVELQPIAAI
-711 LELGLPFMPM
+711 GLPFKPKT
-721 RVQAH
+721 VKAD
-726 YLAWPLLPD
+726 YLSWPLLPD

-755 DRAALEQRMRRYFD
+755 DCTALEQRMRQYFD
-769 PNISDEE
+769 PNVSDEE
-776 IRRIAP
+776 IRHIAP
-782 SLMKTT
+782 SLMKIT
-788 ARFDPKQT
+788 ARFDPKKT
-796 RAILQKRGFRSENI
+796 RVALQKYGFRLEKI
-810 IRYAYRPFDV
+810 VRYAYRPFDI
-820 RWLYWESETKL
+820 RWLYWEPETKL

-837 EYFPHLFTQ
+837 EYFPQCFSGNTTLISQ
-846 NIWLEARQRQPMDQF
+846 QKPRRDWSEPQIIRPIGCLDLM
-861 DRGFITRALGD
+861 DRGA
-872 NFGNGLSSFFPLY
+872 SCFPL
-885 LKNQIKPQNSLLDEP
+885 QIKPFHHHSEH
-900 AALIEY
+900 
-906 QPNLSNAAT
+906 QPNLSQAAT
-915 DYLARLDA
+915 DYLTRLDA
-923 DAPTLFHHIVAI
+923 DAPALFHHIVAV

-960 TRERLL
+960 TKERLL

-974 IAALLDTETPLA
+974 IAALLDTETPLP
-986 GVTQGKPRSE
+986 GVTQGKPRPE
-996 LANIA
+996 LAKIA
-1001 LLTVVDAAPLTPEHL
+1001 LLTVADSAPLTPTHL

-1032 PGKGRTE
+1032 PGKGKTE
-1039 SRPTVCSP
+1039 NRPFTEVEQP
-1047 RPLGEGPGVRAE
+1047 ALGE
-1059 AMGDETLD
+1059 ETLD
-1067 VSLNVG
+1067 VYLNAG

-1080 RPVWEFT
+1080 RPAWEFT

-1100 REHELLNRPLSADEA
+1100 RELELLGRPLSADEA
-1115 LEFTWMARRIA
+1115 LEFSGMARRIA
-1126 ALVLLRPALDEN
+1126 ALVLLRLALDES
-1138 YRVCA
+1138 YRACTSD
-1143 ENCIKCP
+1143 CTPQSPD

>member
-1 MKSPAE
+1 MKSPVE
-7 TYFAALAD
+7 TYFAALAEI
-15 VRATGGG
+15 RATGGG
-22 VKETSYYPALINL
+22 VQETSYYPALINL
-35 LNAVGETLKPRVM
+35 LNAVGHTLKPRVL
-48 AVSQLKNTGAGSPDA
+48 AISQLRNTGAGNPDA
-63 GLYAASQFSK
+63 GLFAASQLAK
-73 GASDPLPGQL
+73 GTLEPLSGQL
-83 PERGAVEIKS
+83 PERGVVEIKS
-93 MAEDGWL
+93 VAEDGWL
-100 TANSTQVSKYWEKY
+100 TAGGAQVGKYWEKY

-139 ETLRLADSAE
+139 DTLRLADSADE
-149 DFWARLAQ
+149 FWSQLAQ

-162 QARGERLVEYLKRV
+162 QARGERLLEYLTRV
-176 LLCAAPLNNPR
+176 LLSAAPLNTPR

-204 EEKPD
+204 AEKPD
-209 LPALAALRGALEN
+209 LPALAALRAALEN
-222 ALGLRFEAED
+222 ALGLHFEAED
-232 GEHFFRSTLIQT
+232 GERFFRSTLVQT

-253 VLWHREIALRSPR
+253 VLWHQEQP
-266 PPGEGPGVRAGESE
+266 E
-280 RFDWKLASW
+280 RRDAFNWKLASW
-289 TLRVPMIRALFEQL
+289 TLRVPMIHALFEQL

-311 LGLAEVLDWVNGVL
+311 LGLTEVLDRVNGVL
-325 NRVDRAAFFGQ
+325 DRVDRPAFFSQ
-336 FAAAGA
+336 FAAGDA

-350 LQAFDPELRK
+350 LHAFDPELRK

-384 EELDITDGLADPQ
+384 EELDIADGLADPD
-397 VFILDPCCGTG
+397 VFVLDPCCGTG

-420 RLDEQGLGG
+420 RLDEQGLGD
-429 LAGAKLKQAAL
+429 LAGARLKQAAL
-440 ERVFG
+440 ARVFG

-461 LLLHQ
+461 LLLHE
-466 WGATLQLDA
+466 WGATLHLDE

-498 EDGKKRMA
+498 DAGKQRLT
-506 QLALNFPEL
+506 QLGLNFPEL
-515 MAENNAARA
+515 RAEHDAARA
-524 VKQERRILV
+524 VKRERRILV

-616 YLEQFDRIWIDCL
+616 YLEKFDRIWVDCL

-641 EGSPDPSV
+641 EGWPDPSV

-658 IQVGTTIALLVRRIQ
+658 IQVGTAIALLVRRTPSPQ
-673 HDNPLIQFRHWWG
+673 NPLLHFRHWWG
-686 KLKREE
+686 KRKREE
-692 LLKSLDQSPA
+692 LLEALKQVSEL
-702 PPYQSLQPP
+702 PYQVLQPP
-711 LELGLPFMPM
+711 LELGLPFVPM
-721 RVQAH
+721 QVQAH
-726 YLAWPLLPD
+726 YLAWPLLPE
-735 LLPASFPGVKT
+735 LLPTSFPGVKT

-755 DRAALEQRMRRYFD
+755 DRAALEHRMRRYFD
-769 PNISDEE
+769 PTVSDEE

-782 SLMKTT
+782 SLMKKT
-788 ARFDPKQT
+788 ARFDPRQT
-796 RAILQKRGFRSENI
+796 RATLQKRGFLPENI
-810 IRYAYRPFDV
+810 VRYAYRPLDI
-820 RWLYWESETKL
+820 RWLYWEPETKL

-837 EYFPHLFTQ
+837 EYFPHIFPQ

-861 DRGFITRALGD
+861 DRGFVTRFLGD

-885 LKNQIKPQNSLLDEP
+885 LKTQTKPQDSLLDEP
-900 AALIEY
+900 VAPAEY
-906 QPNLSNAAT
+906 HPNLTQAAA
-915 DYLARLDA
+915 DYLTRLDA
-923 DAPTLFHHIVAI
+923 AAPALFHHLVAI
-935 LHAPAYRTDNAG
+935 LHAPAYRADNAG

-952 WPRIPLPA
+952 WPRVPLPA
-960 TRERLL
+960 TRGQLL
-966 ASAELGRQ
+966 ASAKLGRQ
-974 IAALLDTETPLA
+974 VAALLDAETPLP
-986 GVTQGKPRSE
+986 GVTQGQPRPE
-996 LANIA
+996 LATLA
-1001 LLTVVDAAPLTPEHL
+1001 LLTLIEPAPITPEHL

-1022 GHAGKGGVTM
+1022 GHAGQGGVTM
-1032 PGKGRTE
+1032 PGKGKTI
-1039 SRPTVCSP
+1039 SRPFAATEQP
-1047 RPLGEGPGVRAE
+1047 GLGE
-1059 AMGDETLD
+1059 ETLD
-1067 VSLNVG
+1067 VSLNPR

-1080 RPVWEFT
+1080 RPVWELT

-1100 REHELLNRPLSADEA
+1100 REFTLLGRPLTVDEA
-1115 LEFTWMARRIA
+1115 LEFTGMARRLA
-1126 ALVLLRPALDEN
+1126 ALILLRPMLDGN
-1138 YRVCA
+1138 YRACVGECERA
-1143 ENCIKCP
+1143 RLATAGAK

>member
-1 MKSPAE
+1 MRAE
-7 TYFAALAD
+7 
-15 VRATGGG
+15 
-22 VKETSYYPALINL
+22 
-35 LNAVGETLKPRVM
+35 
-48 AVSQLKNTGAGSPDA
+48 
-63 GLYAASQFSK
+63 
-73 GASDPLPGQL
+73 
-83 PERGAVEIKS
+83 
-93 MAEDGWL
+93 
-100 TANSTQVSKYWEKY
+100 
-114 RRVLVTNYRDFLL
+114 
-127 VGEDRAGRPAVL
+127 GR
-139 ETLRLADSAE
+139 
-149 DFWARLAQ
+149 
-157 PRAFA
+157 
-162 QARGERLVEYLKRV
+162 
-176 LLCAAPLNNPR
+176 
-187 DVAWFLASYARD
+187 
-199 ARARL
+199 
-204 EEKPD
+204 
-209 LPALAALRGALEN
+209 
-222 ALGLRFEAED
+222 
-232 GEHFFRSTLIQT
+232 
-244 LFYGVFSAW
+244 
-253 VLWHREIALRSPR
+253 
-266 PPGEGPGVRAGESE
+266 E

-311 LGLAEVLDWVNGVL
+311 LGLTEVLDWVNGVL

-350 LQAFDPELRK
+350 LHAFDPELRK

-384 EELDITDGLADPQ
+384 EELGIADGLADPQ

-420 RLDEQGLGG
+420 RLDEQGLGD

-616 YLEQFDRIWIDCL
+616 YLEKFDRIWIDCL

-692 LLKSLDQSPA
+692 LLKSLDPSPA

-726 YLAWPLLPD
+726 YLAWPLLPE
-735 LLPASFPGVKT
+735 LLPASFPGVQT

-755 DRAALEQRMRRYFD
+755 DRTALEQRMRQYFN
-769 PNISDEE
+769 PNVSDEE
-776 IRRIAP
+776 MRRIAP
-782 SLMKTT
+782 NLMQDT
-788 ARFDPKQT
+788 ARFDYKQT
-796 RAILQKRGFRSENI
+796 RAILQKRGFLPKNI
-810 IRYAYRPFDV
+810 LRHAYRPFDM
-820 RWLYWESETKL
+820 RWLYWEPETKL
-831 LDEKRS
+831 LDEKRG
-837 EYFPHLFTQ
+837 EYFPQ
-846 NIWLEARQRQPMDQF
+846 VIKENIWIAVAQKQRRDF
-861 DRGFITRALGD
+861 DPPVITKWLGSRHLIERGANL
-872 NFGNGLSSFFPLY
+872 FPVY
-885 LKNQIKPQNSLLDEP
+885 IKPFHHRD
-900 AALIEY
+900 EY

-915 DYLARLDA
+915 NYLAHLDA
-923 DAPTLFHHIVAI
+923 DAPALFHHIVAV
-935 LHAPAYRTDNAG
+935 LHAPAYRIDNVG

-974 IAALLDTETPLA
+974 IAALLDTETPLP
-986 GVTQGKPRSE
+986 GVTQGKPRPE

-1001 LLTVVDAAPLTPEHL
+1001 LLTVVDSVPLTPEHL
-1016 KLTAGW
+1016 KLTVGW

-1039 SRPTVCSP
+1039 SHPTVCSP
-1047 RPLGEGPGVRAE
+1047 RPPGEGPGVRAE
-1059 AMGDETLD
+1059 AGSPRPPGEGPGVRAEALGDETLD
-1067 VSLNVG
+1067 VYLNAD

-1100 REHELLNRPLSADEA
+1100 RELELLGRPLCADEA
-1115 LEFTWMARRIA
+1115 LEFTWMVRRIA
-1126 ALVLLRPALDEN
+1126 ALILLRPLLDEN
-1138 YRVCA
+1138 YRRCVDECA
-1143 ENCIKCP
+1143 KWPQD

>member
-7 TYFAALAD
+7 AYFAALAD

-35 LNAVGETLKPRVM
+35 LNAVGETLKPRVL

-63 GLYAASQFSK
+63 GLYAASQFAK

-93 MAEDGWL
+93 VAEDGWL
-100 TANSTQVSKYWEKY
+100 TANSAQVSQYWEKY
-114 RRVLVTNYRDFLL
+114 RLVLVSNYRDFLL
-127 VGEDRAGRPAVL
+127 VGEDHAGQPTVL
-139 ETLRLADSAE
+139 EALRLADSAE
-149 DFWARLAQ
+149 DFWVQLAQ

-162 QARGERLVEYLKRV
+162 QARGERLLEYLKRV

-209 LPALAALRGALEN
+209 LPALAALRAALEN
-222 ALGLRFEAED
+222 ALGLRFEAEN

-253 VLWHREIALRSPR
+253 VLWH
-266 PPGEGPGVRAGESE
+266 GENPERRD

-384 EELDITDGLADPQ
+384 EELDIADGLADPQ

-515 MAENNAARA
+515 MAENDAARR

-547 VDEEQELT
+547 MDEEQELT

-560 TRRAPPP
+560 TRRAPSP

-616 YLEQFDRIWIDCL
+616 YLEKFDRIWIDNL
-629 NGDKYKTGKLTP
+629 HGDRIISEYAPDGRTSETVFAMTG
-641 EGSPDPSV
+641 GS
-649 FSTDFNPEG
+649 TG
-658 IQVGTTIALLVRRIQ
+658 IKVGTQISLLVRNSSEKPIIYYRDLQ
-673 HDNPLIQFRHWWG
+673 EARA
-686 KLKREE
+686 EE
-692 LLKSLDQSPA
+692 RRKALLASLDNGDFN
-702 PPYQSLQPP
+702 SLYA
-711 LELGLPFMPM
+711 ELKPIAEIGLPFKPKI
-721 RVQAH
+721 VKAD
-726 YLAWPLLPD
+726 YLSWPLLPE

-755 DRAALEQRMRRYFD
+755 DRAALEQRMRRYCD
-769 PNISDEE
+769 PHVADEE
-776 IRRIAP
+776 VRRIAP
-782 SLMKTT
+782 SLMEKTSG
-788 ARFDPKQT
+788 FDPKLT
-796 RAILQKRGFRSENI
+796 RSALQKRGFRSENI
-810 IRYAYRPFDV
+810 TRYAYRPFDV

-831 LDEKRS
+831 LDRNRS
-837 EYFPHLFTQ
+837 EYFPQITQ
-846 NIWLEARQRQPMDQF
+846 ENIWIAAAQKQRRDF
-861 DRGFITRALGD
+861 DPPVITKSLGSLHLIERGANL
-872 NFGNGLSSFFPLY
+872 FPVY
-885 LKNQIKPQNSLLDEP
+885 IKPFHHRD
-900 AALIEY
+900 EY

-923 DAPTLFHHIVAI
+923 DAPALFHHIVAI
-935 LHAPAYRTDNAG
+935 LHAPAYRADNAG

-960 TRERLL
+960 TQDQLL

-974 IAALLDTETPLA
+974 IAALLDTETPLP
-986 GVTQGKPRSE
+986 GITQGKPRPE
-996 LANIA
+996 LTNIA
-1001 LLTVVDAAPLTPEHL
+1001 LLTVMGSAPLTPEHL

-1022 GHAGKGGVTM
+1022 GHAGKGDVTM

-1039 SRPTVCSP
+1039 SRPFTAQEQP
-1047 RPLGEGPGVRAE
+1047 AL
-1059 AMGDETLD
+1059 GDETLD
-1067 VSLNVG
+1067 VYLNAD
-1073 CYWKNVP
+1073 CRWKNLP
-1080 RPVWEFT
+1080 RPVWEYT

-1100 REHELLNRPLSADEA
+1100 REYELLNRPLSADEA

-1126 ALVLLRPALDEN
+1126 ALILLRPALDEN
-1138 YRVCA
+1138 YRSCA
-1143 ENCIKCP
+1143 EKAP

>member
-1 MKSPAE
+1 
-7 TYFAALAD
+7 AALAEI
-15 VRATGGG
+15 RATGGG

-35 LNAVGETLKPRVM
+35 LDAVGETLKPRVR

-63 GLYAASQFSK
+63 GLYAANQFAK

-93 MAEDGWL
+93 VAEDGWL
-100 TANSTQVSKYWEKY
+100 TASGAQVSKYREKY
-114 RRVLVTNYRDFLL
+114 RLVLVTNYRDFLL
-127 VGEDRAGRPAVL
+127 VGEDRSGQPTVL
-139 ETLRLADSAE
+139 ETLRLADSADE
-149 DFWARLAQ
+149 FWAKLAQ

-162 QARGERLVEYLKRV
+162 QTRGERLLEYLKRV

-253 VLWHREIALRSPR
+253 VLWHQETDPRSPR
-266 PPGEGPGVRAGESE
+266 PPGEGSGVRAEGSG

-384 EELDITDGLADPQ
+384 EELGIADGLADPE

-466 WGATLQLDA
+466 WGAMLQLDES
-475 ATGQTERLGVYLTN
+475 TGQTERLGVYLTN

-515 MAENNAARA
+515 MAENSAARA
-524 VKQERRILV
+524 VKRERRILV

-547 VDEEQELT
+547 MDEEQELT

-560 TRRAPPP
+560 TRHAPSP
-567 QGQGLNDLYVR
+567 QGQ
-578 FYRMAERHIVEHSGR
+578 
-593 GVICFISN
+593 
-601 YSWLDGLSF
+601 
-610 TGMRER
+610 
-616 YLEQFDRIWIDCL
+616 
-629 NGDKYKTGKLTP
+629 
-641 EGSPDPSV
+641 
-649 FSTDFNPEG
+649 
-658 IQVGTTIALLVRRIQ
+658 
-673 HDNPLIQFRHWWG
+673 
-686 KLKREE
+686 
-692 LLKSLDQSPA
+692 
-702 PPYQSLQPP
+702 
-711 LELGLPFMPM
+711 
-721 RVQAH
+721 
-726 YLAWPLLPD
+726 
-735 LLPASFPGVKT
+735 
-746 SRDDALVDI
+746 
-755 DRAALEQRMRRYFD
+755 
-769 PNISDEE
+769 
-776 IRRIAP
+776 
-782 SLMKTT
+782 
-788 ARFDPKQT
+788 
-796 RAILQKRGFRSENI
+796 
-810 IRYAYRPFDV
+810 
-820 RWLYWESETKL
+820 
-831 LDEKRS
+831 
-837 EYFPHLFTQ
+837 
-846 NIWLEARQRQPMDQF
+846 
-861 DRGFITRALGD
+861 
-872 NFGNGLSSFFPLY
+872 
-885 LKNQIKPQNSLLDEP
+885 
-900 AALIEY
+900 
-906 QPNLSNAAT
+906 
-915 DYLARLDA
+915 
-923 DAPTLFHHIVAI
+923 
-935 LHAPAYRTDNAG
+935 
-947 ALKQD
+947 
-952 WPRIPLPA
+952 
-960 TRERLL
+960 
-966 ASAELGRQ
+966 
-974 IAALLDTETPLA
+974 
-986 GVTQGKPRSE
+986 
-996 LANIA
+996 
-1001 LLTVVDAAPLTPEHL
+1001 
-1016 KLTAGW
+1016 
-1022 GHAGKGGVTM
+1022 
-1032 PGKGRTE
+1032 
-1039 SRPTVCSP
+1039 
-1047 RPLGEGPGVRAE
+1047 
-1059 AMGDETLD
+1059 
-1067 VSLNVG
+1067 
-1073 CYWKNVP
+1073 
-1080 RPVWEFT
+1080 
-1087 LGGYQVLKKWLSY
+1087 
-1100 REHELLNRPLSADEA
+1100 
-1115 LEFTWMARRIA
+1115 
-1126 ALVLLRPALDEN
+1126 
-1138 YRVCA
+1138 
-1143 ENCIKCP
+1143 

>member
-7 TYFAALAD
+7 AYFAALAEI
-15 VRATGGG
+15 RATGGG

-35 LNAVGETLKPRVM
+35 LDAVGETLKPRVR

-63 GLYAASQFSK
+63 GLYAANQFAK
-73 GASDPLPGQL
+73 GASEPLPGQL

-93 MAEDGWL
+93 VAEDGWL
-100 TANSTQVSKYWEKY
+100 TAGGAQVSKYREKY
-114 RRVLVTNYRDFLL
+114 RLVLVTNYRDFLL
-127 VGEDRAGRPAVL
+127 VGEDRDGRPAVL
-139 ETLRLADSAE
+139 ETFRLADSADE
-149 DFWARLAQ
+149 FWARLAQ

-162 QARGERLVEYLKRV
+162 QARGERLLEYLKRV

-204 EEKPD
+204 AEKPD

-253 VLWHREIALRSPR
+253 VLWHRENPERR
-266 PPGEGPGVRAGESE
+266 D

-384 EELDITDGLADPQ
+384 EELGIADGLADPE

-466 WGATLQLDA
+466 WGATLQLDES
-475 ATGQTERLGVYLTN
+475 TGQTERLGVYLTN

-515 MAENNAARA
+515 MAENSAARL
-524 VKQERRILV
+524 VKRERRILV

-547 VDEEQELT
+547 MDEEQELT

-616 YLEQFDRIWIDCL
+616 YLEKFDRIWIDNL
-629 NGDKYKTGKLTP
+629 HGDRIISEYAPDGRTSETVFAMTG
-641 EGSPDPSV
+641 SSA
-649 FSTDFNPEG
+649 G
-658 IQVGTTIALLVRRIQ
+658 IKIGTQISLLVCNSSEQPIIYYRDLQDARAEERRKTLLASLES
-673 HDNPLIQFRHWWG
+673 DDLNSLYVT
-686 KLKREE
+686 LKPIAEI
-692 LLKSLDQSPA
+692 
-702 PPYQSLQPP
+702 
-711 LELGLPFMPM
+711 GLPFKPK
-721 RVQAH
+721 VVNVD
-726 YLAWPLLPD
+726 YLSWPLLPD

-746 SRDDALVDI
+746 SRDDTLVDI
-755 DRAALEQRMRRYFD
+755 DREALEQRMQRYFD

-796 RAILQKRGFRSENI
+796 RAILQKRRFRSENI

-820 RWLYWESETKL
+820 RWLYWEPETKL

-837 EYFPHLFTQ
+837 EYFPHLFAQ
-846 NIWLEARQRQPMDQF
+846 NIWLEARQRQPIDQF
-861 DRGFITRALGD
+861 DRGFVTRSLGD
-872 NFGNGLSSFFPLY
+872 NFGNGLSSFFPVY
-885 LKNQIKPQNSLLDEP
+885 LKKLSKQNSLLEE
-900 AALIEY
+900 IERLPKY
-906 QPNLSNAAT
+906 APNLSNAAT

-923 DAPTLFHHIVAI
+923 DAPALFHHIVAV
-935 LHAPAYRTDNAG
+935 LHAPAYRADNAG

-974 IAALLDTETPLA
+974 IAALLDTETPLP
-986 GVTQGKPRSE
+986 GVTQGKPRPE

-1001 LLTVVDAAPLTPEHL
+1001 LLTVADSVPVTPEHL

-1039 SRPTVCSP
+1039 IRPATSSP
-1047 RPLGEGPGVRAE
+1047 RPPGEGPGVRAE
-1059 AMGDETLD
+1059 ELGDETLD
-1067 VSLNVG
+1067 VHLNAD
-1073 CYWKNVP
+1073 CHWKNVP

-1100 REHELLNRPLSADEA
+1100 REYELLNRPLSTDEA
-1115 LEFTWMARRIA
+1115 IEFTRMARRIA
-1126 ALVLLRPALDEN
+1126 AMVLLRPALDEN
-1138 YRVCA
+1138 YRACVDA
-1143 ENCIKCP
+1143 STKQPPG

>member
-7 TYFAALAD
+7 AYFAALAEI
-15 VRATGGG
+15 RATGGG

-35 LNAVGETLKPRVM
+35 LNATGETLKPRVL

-93 MAEDGWL
+93 VVEDGWL
-100 TANSTQVSKYWEKY
+100 TAGGAQVSKYWEKY
-114 RRVLVTNYRDFLL
+114 RLVLVTNYRDFLL
-127 VGEDRAGRPAVL
+127 VGEDHAGQPTVL
-139 ETLRLADSAE
+139 ETFRLADSAE
-149 DFWARLAQ
+149 DFWAKLAQ

-162 QARGERLVEYLKRV
+162 QARGERLLEYLKRV
-176 LLCAAPLNNPR
+176 LLCAAPQPNPR
-187 DVAWFLASYARD
+187 GVAWFLASYAR
-199 ARARL
+199 AAGARL

-222 ALGLRFEAED
+222 ALGLHFEAED

-253 VLWHREIALRSPR
+253 VLWHREQP
-266 PPGEGPGVRAGESE
+266 E
-280 RFDWKLASW
+280 RRDTFNWKEASW
-289 TLRVPMIRALFEQL
+289 TLRVPMIHALFEQL
-303 SQPSRLLP
+303 AQPSKLLP
-311 LGLAEVLDWVNGVL
+311 LGLAEVLDRVNGVL
-325 NRVDRAAFFGQ
+325 NRVDRATFFGQ
-336 FAAAGA
+336 FAASGA

-384 EELDITDGLADPQ
+384 EELDIADGLADPQ

-420 RLDEQGLGG
+420 RLDEQGLGD
-429 LAGAKLKQAAL
+429 LAGVALKQAAL
-440 ERVFG
+440 ARVIG

-466 WGATLQLDA
+466 WGATLQLDP

-515 MAENNAARA
+515 MAENSAARL

-533 ILGNPPYNGFAGVA
+533 ILGNPPYNGFSGVA

-560 TRRAPPP
+560 TRRAPSP

-616 YLEQFDRIWIDCL
+616 FLEKFDRIWIDCL

-641 EGSPDPSV
+641 EGLPDPSV
-649 FSTDFNPEG
+649 FSTDFNSEG
-658 IQVGTTIALLVRRIQ
+658 IQVGTAIALLVRKTQ
-673 HDNPLIQFRHWWG
+673 HDDPLLQFRHWWG
-686 KLKREE
+686 KCKREE
-692 LLKSLDQSPA
+692 LLKSLDQAPA

-726 YLAWPLLPD
+726 YLTWPLLPD

-755 DRAALEQRMRRYFD
+755 DHAALEQRMRRYCD
-769 PNISDEE
+769 PNVSDEE
-776 IRRIAP
+776 MRRIAP
-782 SLMKTT
+782 SLMEIT

-796 RAILQKRGFRSENI
+796 RAILQKRGFQAEKI
-810 IRYAYRPFDV
+810 VRYAYRPFDV
-820 RWLYWESETKL
+820 RWLYWESATKL

-837 EYFPHLFTQ
+837 EYFPQVFEKNIFLFTTGRTRKSIIEPALPIKVLSDL
-846 NIWLEARQRQPMDQF
+846 NCMDSGAR
-861 DRGFITRALGD
+861 G
-872 NFGNGLSSFFPLY
+872 FPLY
-885 LKNQIKPQNSLLDEP
+885 LKCTLLSSLKDQERMPNTSKIAEQYLQEVSCDEED
-900 AALIEY
+900 LFFHC
-906 QPNLSNAAT
+906 LS
-915 DYLARLDA
+915 
-923 DAPTLFHHIVAI
+923 I
-935 LHAPAYRTDNAG
+935 LHSPNYRHINTDAIR
-947 ALKQD
+947 QD

-966 ASAELGRQ
+966 ASAELGQQ
-974 IAALLDTETPLA
+974 IAALLDTETPLP
-986 GVTQGKPRSE
+986 GVTQGKPRPE

-1001 LLTVVDAAPLTPEHL
+1001 LLTVVNSAPLTPEHL

-1032 PGKGRTE
+1032 PGKGRAE
-1039 SRPTVCSP
+1039 SRPFTAQEQSAP
-1047 RPLGEGPGVRAE
+1047 
-1059 AMGDETLD
+1059 GDETLD
-1067 VSLNVG
+1067 VYLNPL
-1073 CYWKNVP
+1073 CYWKNVS

-1126 ALVLLRPALDEN
+1126 ALLLLQLALDTN
-1138 YRVCA
+1138 YRACA
-1143 ENCIKCP
+1143 DSNQTA

>member
-1 MKSPAE
+1 MAAIPAG
-7 TYFAALAD
+7 
-15 VRATGGG
+15 VGAT
-22 VKETSYYPALINL
+22 
-35 LNAVGETLKPRVM
+35 
-48 AVSQLKNTGAGSPDA
+48 
-63 GLYAASQFSK
+63 
-73 GASDPLPGQL
+73 
-83 PERGAVEIKS
+83 
-93 MAEDGWL
+93 
-100 TANSTQVSKYWEKY
+100 
-114 RRVLVTNYRDFLL
+114 
-127 VGEDRAGRPAVL
+127 VL
-139 ETLRLADSAE
+139 ETLRLAESAE
-149 DFWARLAQ
+149 AFWSQLQQ

-162 QARGERLVEYLKRV
+162 QTHGERLIEYLQRV

-199 ARARL
+199 ARSRL
-204 EEKPD
+204 ADKPD
-209 LPALAALRGALEN
+209 LPALLALRAALEN
-222 ALGLRFEAED
+222 ALGIHFDAAD

-253 VLWHREIALRSPR
+253 VLWRQEQPERQD
-266 PPGEGPGVRAGESE
+266 
-280 RFDWKLASW
+280 RFDWRLASW

-303 SQPSRLLP
+303 SQPSKLLP
-311 LGLAEVLDWVNGVL
+311 LGLTEVLDWVNGVL
-325 NRVDRAAFFGQ
+325 NRVERTAFFSQ
-336 FAAAGA
+336 FATSNA

-376 ARVDAVLR
+376 ARVDTVLR
-384 EELDITDGLADPQ
+384 EELGIANGLADPA

-414 LRHIKA
+414 LRQIKA

-461 LLLHQ
+461 LLLQQ
-466 WGATLQLDA
+466 WGATLHCDPMTDA
-475 ATGQTERLGVYLTN
+475 MERLGIYLTN

-498 EDGKKRMA
+498 EEGKQRMA
-506 QLALNFPEL
+506 QIALNFPEL
-515 MAENNAARA
+515 MAENNAARQ
-524 VKQERRILV
+524 VKQEQRILV

-547 VDEEQELT
+547 MDEEQELT

-560 TRRAPPP
+560 TRYAPPP

-616 YLEQFDRIWIDCL
+616 YLEKFDRIWIDCL

-641 EGSPDPSV
+641 EGLPDPSA
-649 FSTDFNPEG
+649 FSTDFNAEG
-658 IQVGTTIALLVRRIQ
+658 IQVGTAIALMTRKASSPRPLAGEGSGVRASF
-673 HDNPLIQFRHWWG
+673 LYFRHWWG
-686 KLKREE
+686 KGKREA
-692 LLKSLDQSPA
+692 LLASLEPSPESHYA
-702 PPYQSLQPP
+702 LLQPS

-721 RVQAH
+721 QVQAH
-726 YLAWPLLPD
+726 YLAWPRLPE

-769 PNISDEE
+769 PAVSDEE
-776 IRRIAP
+776 MRRIAP
-782 SLMKTT
+782 ALMEKTSG
-788 ARFDPKQT
+788 FDPKAT
-796 RAILQKRGFRSENI
+796 RITLQQRGFRPENI
-810 IRYAYRPFDV
+810 VRYAYRPFDT
-820 RWLYWESETKL
+820 RWLYWEPETKL
-831 LDEKRS
+831 LDRNRS
-837 EYFPHLFTQ
+837 DYFPHLFPK
-846 NIWLEARQRQPMDQF
+846 NIWLEARQRQSMDKF
-861 DRGFITRALGD
+861 DRGFITRVLGD

-885 LKNQIKPQNSLLDEP
+885 LKPFPNKND
-900 AALIEY
+900 Y
-906 QPNLSNAAT
+906 QPNLSPTAA
-915 DYLARLDA
+915 DYLAGLDA

-935 LHAPAYRTDNAG
+935 LHAPAYCADNAG

-960 TRERLL
+960 TREQLL

-974 IAALLDTETPLA
+974 IAALLDTETPLP
-986 GVTQGKPRSE
+986 GVTQGKPRPE
-996 LANIA
+996 LARIA
-1001 LLTVVDAAPLTPEHL
+1001 LLTLPEHTPLTPEYL
-1016 KLTAGW
+1016 KITAGW

-1032 PGKGRTE
+1032 PGKGKTV
-1039 SRPTVCSP
+1039 SRLFTI
-1047 RPLGEGPGVRAE
+1047 EEQPGFSE
-1059 AMGDETLD
+1059 ETLD
-1067 VSLNVG
+1067 VYLNAG
-1073 CYWKNVP
+1073 CYWKNIP

-1087 LGGYQVLKKWLSY
+1087 LGGYQVIKKWLSY
-1100 REHELLNRPLSADEA
+1100 RELELLERPLSADEA
-1115 LEFTWMARRIA
+1115 LELTWMARRIA
-1126 ALVLLRPALDEN
+1126 ALVFMRPMLDEN
-1138 YRVCA
+1138 YQGCVNKTANKRQTDPH
-1143 ENCIKCP
+1143 EF

>member
-1 MKSPAE
+1 MKSPVE
-7 TYFAALAD
+7 TYFAALAEI
-15 VRATGGG
+15 RATGGG
-22 VKETSYYPALINL
+22 VQETSYYPALINL
-35 LNAVGETLKPRVM
+35 LNAVGQTLKPRVL
-48 AVSQLKNTGAGSPDA
+48 AVSQLRNTGAGSPDA
-63 GLYAASQFSK
+63 GLFVAGQLAK
-73 GASDPLPGQL
+73 GLLEPLPGQL
-83 PERGAVEIKS
+83 PERGVVEIKRV
-93 MAEDGWL
+93 AEDSWL
-100 TANSTQVSKYWEKY
+100 TADGAQVGKYWEKY

-139 ETLRLADSAE
+139 ETLRLAASAAE
-149 DFWARLAQ
+149 FWSRLAQ

-162 QARGERLVEYLKRV
+162 QARGERLLEYLTRV
-176 LLCAAPLNNPR
+176 LLSAAPLNNPR

-204 EEKPD
+204 VEKPD
-209 LPALAALRGALEN
+209 LPALAALRAALEN
-222 ALGLRFEAED
+222 ALGLHFEAED

-253 VLWHREIALRSPR
+253 VLWHQDQP
-266 PPGEGPGVRAGESE
+266 E
-280 RFDWKLASW
+280 RRDAFNWKLASW
-289 TLRVPMIRALFEQL
+289 TLRVPMIHALFEQL

-311 LGLAEVLDWVNGVL
+311 LGLTEVLDRVNGVL
-325 NRVDRAAFFGQ
+325 DRVDRPAFFSQ
-336 FAAAGA
+336 FAAGDA

-384 EELDITDGLADPQ
+384 EELDIADGLADPD
-397 VFILDPCCGTG
+397 VFVLDPCCGTG

-429 LAGAKLKQAAL
+429 LAGARLKQAAL
-440 ERVFG
+440 ARVFG

-461 LLLHQ
+461 LLLHE
-466 WGATLQLDA
+466 WGATLHLDE

-498 EDGKKRMA
+498 DDGKQRLT
-506 QLALNFPEL
+506 QLGLNFPEL
-515 MAENNAARA
+515 RAEHDAARA
-524 VKQERRILV
+524 VKRERRILV

-547 VDEEQELT
+547 MDEEQELT

-616 YLEQFDRIWIDCL
+616 YLEKFDRIWVDCL

-641 EGSPDPSV
+641 EGWPDPSV

-658 IQVGTTIALLVRRIQ
+658 IQVGTAIALLVRRTPSPQ
-673 HDNPLIQFRHWWG
+673 NPQISFRHWWG
-686 KLKREE
+686 KRKREE
-692 LLKSLDQSPA
+692 LLEALEALEPVSEL
-702 PPYQSLQPP
+702 PYQVLQPP
-711 LELGLPFMPM
+711 LELGLPFVPM
-721 RVQAH
+721 QVQAH
-726 YLAWPLLPD
+726 YLAWPLLPE
-735 LLPASFPGVKT
+735 LLPTSFPGVKT
-746 SRDDALVDI
+746 SRDDALVAI
-755 DRAALEQRMRRYFD
+755 DRAALEHRMRRYFD
-769 PNISDEE
+769 PTVSDEE

-782 SLMKTT
+782 SLMKKT
-788 ARFDPKQT
+788 ARFDPRQT
-796 RAILQKRGFRSENI
+796 RATLQKRGFQLENI
-810 IRYAYRPFDV
+810 VRYAYRPLDI

-837 EYFPHLFTQ
+837 EYFPHCFPG
-846 NIWLEARQRQPMDQF
+846 NITLVSQQKPRRDWSEPQIIQPIGCLDLM
-861 DRGFITRALGD
+861 DRGA
-872 NFGNGLSSFFPLY
+872 SCFPLY
-885 LKNQIKPQNSLLDEP
+885 LKPAKQTLNLEP
-900 AALIEY
+900 DSEPH
-906 QPNLSNAAT
+906 PNLSNAAAE
-915 DYLARLDA
+915 YLARLDA
-923 DAPTLFHHIVAI
+923 DASTLFHHLVAI
-935 LHAPAYRTDNAG
+935 LHAPAYRADNAG

-960 TRERLL
+960 AREHLL

-974 IAALLDTETPLA
+974 VAALLDTETPLP
-986 GVTQGKPRSE
+986 GVTQGQPRPE
-996 LANIA
+996 LATLA
-1001 LLTVVDAAPLTPEHL
+1001 LLTLIEPAPITPEHL

-1022 GHAGKGGVTM
+1022 GHAGQGGVTM
-1032 PGKGRTE
+1032 PGKGKTIGRPFAATE
-1039 SRPTVCSP
+1039 QPG
-1047 RPLGEGPGVRAE
+1047 LGE
-1059 AMGDETLD
+1059 ETLD
-1067 VSLNVG
+1067 VSLNPR

-1080 RPVWEFT
+1080 RPVWELT

-1100 REHELLNRPLSADEA
+1100 REFTLLGRSLTVDEA
-1115 LEFTWMARRIA
+1115 LEFTGMARRMA
-1126 ALVLLRPALDEN
+1126 ALIALRPALDGN
-1138 YRVCA
+1138 YRACVGECERA
-1143 ENCIKCP
+1143 RLATAGAT

>member
-1 MKSPAE
+1 MKSPTEA
-7 TYFAALAD
+7 YFAALAD

-35 LNAVGETLKPRVM
+35 LNAVGETLKPRVL
-48 AVSQLKNTGAGSPDA
+48 AVSQLKNIGAGSPDA

-93 MAEDGWL
+93 VAEDGWL
-100 TANSTQVSKYWEKY
+100 TVNSAQVSKYWEKY
-114 RRVLVTNYRDFLL
+114 RLVLVTNYRDFLL
-127 VGEDRAGRPAVL
+127 VGEDRAGRPTVL

-176 LLCAAPLNNPR
+176 LLCAAPLSNPR

-204 EEKPD
+204 AEKPD

-253 VLWHREIALRSPR
+253 VLWHRENPARR
-266 PPGEGPGVRAGESE
+266 D

-376 ARVDAVLR
+376 ARVDAALR
-384 EELDITDGLADPQ
+384 EELDIADGLADPQ

-420 RLDEQGLGG
+420 HLDEQGLGG

-466 WGATLQLDA
+466 WGATLQPDV

-515 MAENNAARA
+515 MAENSAARL

-555 RAYRQ
+555 RAYPQ

-610 TGMRER
+610 TGMREQ
-616 YLEQFDRIWIDCL
+616 YLEKFDRIWIDCL

-641 EGSPDPSV
+641 EGLPDPSV
-649 FSTDFNPEG
+649 FSTDFNSEG
-658 IQVGTTIALLVRRIQ
+658 IQVGTVIALLVRKTQ
-673 HDNPLIQFRHWWG
+673 HDDPLIQFRHWWG

-692 LLKSLDQSPA
+692 LLKSLDQAPA

-721 RVQAH
+721 QVQAH
-726 YLAWPLLPD
+726 YLAWPLLPE

-769 PNISDEE
+769 PNVSDEE
-776 IRRIAP
+776 VRRIAP

-820 RWLYWESETKL
+820 RWLYWEPETKL

-837 EYFPHLFTQ
+837 EYFPHLFPQ

-861 DRGFITRALGD
+861 DRGFVTRALGD

-900 AALIEY
+900 AALTEY

-915 DYLARLDA
+915 EYLARIDA

-935 LHAPAYRTDNAG
+935 LHAPAYRIDNAG

-974 IAALLDTETPLA
+974 IAALLDTETPLP
-986 GVTQGKPRSE
+986 GVTQGKPRPE

-1001 LLTVVDAAPLTPEHL
+1001 LLTVVDSAPLTPEHL

-1032 PGKGRTE
+1032 PGKGHTE
-1039 SRPTVCSP
+1039 STYSP
-1047 RPLGEGPGVRAE
+1047 LPAGEGPGVRAE
-1059 AMGDETLD
+1059 ALGDETLD
-1067 VSLNVG
+1067 VYLNAD
-1073 CYWKNVP
+1073 CRWKNVP
-1080 RPVWEFT
+1080 RPVWEYT

-1100 REHELLNRPLSADEA
+1100 REYELLDRPLSAEEA
-1115 LEFTWMARRIA
+1115 LEFTRMARRIA
-1126 ALVLLRPALDEN
+1126 ALVLLRPVLDEN
-1138 YRVCA
+1138 YRVCV
-1143 ENCIKCP
+1143 EHCIKWP

>member
-1 MKSPAE
+1 M
-7 TYFAALAD
+7 
-15 VRATGGG
+15 
-22 VKETSYYPALINL
+22 
-35 LNAVGETLKPRVM
+35 
-48 AVSQLKNTGAGSPDA
+48 
-63 GLYAASQFSK
+63 
-73 GASDPLPGQL
+73 
-83 PERGAVEIKS
+83 
-93 MAEDGWL
+93 
-100 TANSTQVSKYWEKY
+100 
-114 RRVLVTNYRDFLL
+114 
-127 VGEDRAGRPAVL
+127 L
-139 ETLRLADSAE
+139 ETFRLADSAE
-149 DFWARLAQ
+149 DFWCRLRQ

-162 QARGERLVEYLKRV
+162 RTHGERLLEFLQRA

-199 ARARL
+199 ARTRL
-204 EEKPD
+204 ADKPD
-209 LPALAALRGALEN
+209 LPALATLRGALEN
-222 ALGLRFEAED
+222 ALGLRFEADD

-253 VLWHREIALRSPR
+253 VLWH
-266 PPGEGPGVRAGESE
+266 GENPE
-280 RFDWKLASW
+280 RRDAFNWKLASW
-289 TLRVPMIRALFEQL
+289 TLRVPMIHALFEQL

-311 LGLAEVLDWVNGVL
+311 LGLAEVLDRVNGVL

-336 FAAAGA
+336 FAASGA

-350 LQAFDPELRK
+350 LHAFDPELRK

-376 ARVDAVLR
+376 ARVDTVLR
-384 EELDITDGLADPQ
+384 EELDIADGLADPN
-397 VFILDPCCGTG
+397 VLVLDPCCGTG

-414 LRHIKA
+414 LQHIKA
-420 RLDEQGLGG
+420 RLDEQGLGDA
-429 LAGAKLKQAAL
+429 AGARLKQAAL
-440 ERVFG
+440 ARVFG

-466 WGATLQLDA
+466 WGAALDLDE

-547 VDEEQELT
+547 IDEEQELT

-567 QGQGLNDLYVR
+567 QGQSLNDLYVR

-616 YLEQFDRIWIDCL
+616 YLEKFDRIWVDCL

-641 EGSPDPSV
+641 EGLPDPSV

-658 IQVGTTIALLVRRIQ
+658 IQVGTAIALLAR
-673 HDNPLIQFRHWWG
+673 NPKNSSPLLRFRHYWG
-686 KLKREE
+686 KSKRED
-692 LLKSLDQSPA
+692 LLKNLD
-702 PPYQSLQPP
+702 PPTVLHYQSLQPP

-721 RVQAH
+721 QVQAH
-726 YLAWPLLPD
+726 YLSWPLLPD

-755 DRAALEQRMRRYFD
+755 DHTVLEQRMRQYCD
-769 PNISDEE
+769 PNVSDEE

-782 SLMKTT
+782 TLMEKTSS
-788 ARFDPKQT
+788 FDPKLT
-796 RAILQKRGFRSENI
+796 RSALQKRRFRSENTT
-810 IRYAYRPFDV
+810 RYAYRPFDV

-831 LDEKRS
+831 LDRNRS
-837 EYFPHLFTQ
+837 EYFPHISGANDWIAAAQ
-846 NIWLEARQRQPMDQF
+846 KQRHDFDPPMITKQLGSRHLIE
-861 DRGFITRALGD
+861 RGANL
-872 NFGNGLSSFFPLY
+872 FPLY
-885 LKNQIKPQNSLLDEP
+885 IKPFHHRD
-900 AALIEY
+900 EY

-915 DYLARLDA
+915 EYLARLDI
-923 DAPTLFHHIVAI
+923 DAPTLFHHIVAV
-935 LHAPAYRTDNAG
+935 LHAPAYRTENAG

-960 TRERLL
+960 TKERLL
-966 ASAELGRQ
+966 TSAELGRQ
-974 IAALLDTETPLA
+974 IAALLNTETPLP
-986 GVTQGKPRSE
+986 GVTQGKPRPE
-996 LANIA
+996 LAKIA
-1001 LLTVVDAAPLTPEHL
+1001 LLTVADSTPLTPTYL

-1032 PGKGRTE
+1032 PGKGKTE
-1039 SRPTVCSP
+1039 SRPFTELEQP
-1047 RPLGEGPGVRAE
+1047 ALGEK
-1059 AMGDETLD
+1059 TLD
-1067 VSLNVG
+1067 VYLNTG

-1080 RPVWEFT
+1080 RPAWEFT

-1100 REHELLNRPLSADEA
+1100 RELELLGRPLSADEA
-1115 LEFTWMARRIA
+1115 LEFSGMARRIA
-1126 ALVLLRPALDEN
+1126 ALVLLRPKLDEN
-1138 YRVCA
+1138 YRACA
-1143 ENCIKCP
+1143 NQHIEQPPG